1 MGSQRSARPGRTALL
16 VAGLLVALWQRCAA
30 SCPEK
35 DLEDREEEAN
45 IVLTGTVDEII
56 NMDPVH
62 NTYSCK
68 VRVWRY
74 LKGKSNVNREIL
86 LDGGNKVM
94 IGGFGNPG
102 ICDNQVATGDT
113 RIFFLNPSPQ
123 SMGPEHKNELMLNS
137 SLMRIT
143 LRNLEDVEH
152 CVEDKPPHF
161 TPVQPPDGCRGM
173 LCGFGAV
180 CERDPTDPAKAECV
194 CKRVDCPSLVAPVCG
209 SDSSTYSNECELE
222 KAQCN
227 TQRRIK
233 VLRKGPCSLKDPC
246 SEVTCSYG
254 STCVQSSD
262 GLSAK
267 CMCPL
272 GCEGK
277 AEKTVCGS
285 DGKDYRNECEL
296 HQHACKNQKNIRVQY
311 QGPCD
316 PCKDNENSL
325 SQMCRVEAITRQP
338 LRFGLPESCTSD
350 DEPLCASDG
359 QTYNSECAM
368 RSTGLQKGIKLR
380 KIHAGRCRRL
390 DDCQEECLFNAVCLV
405 EQLSSRCSCDPIEC
419 DGTYKPVCGRD
430 GHTYINDCN
439 RRRAECMNKVL
450 IPIKHPGP
458 CDLSIP
464 SPCLDKVCDHGA
476 VCVVKNNEP
485 VCECPEACPQTSD
498 PVCGSDGH
506 SYGSPCEM
514 RAMGCALQ
522 RAIHIQHKGPCDETC
537 ANCSFGAICD
547 AQSGQCVCASE
558 CVESHQPVC
567 GSDGTTYNS
576 ECELHVRACKEQMDL
591 RVVSQGECKTCGST
605 VCAWGARCV
614 QNKCECPQC
623 SGEPLSTVCGSD
635 GTTYNNECELR
646 TSSCMQKRRID
657 VARLGSCDEDC
668 GSGGSGSGVEG
679 CEQDRCRMFG
689 GSWDEDAEDDR
700 CVCDF
705 TCQSVPNNPVCGSD
719 GKNYSN
725 ECELKKA
732 RCEKQEHLLIQN
744 QGHCAAISATSLPE
758 PTALQHCSLS
768 VYGCCHDNA
777 TAALGVGLAG
787 CPSTCQ
793 CNVYGSYKGTCDP
806 VTAQCSCKPGV
817 GGQKCDRCE
826 PGFWNFRGIVT
837 ENMSGCTP
845 CNCDATGSVRDDCEQ
860 MSGLC
865 SCKTGVK
872 GMKCNVCPDGSKMG
886 MNGCDKG
893 PDAPTS
899 CEELVCSYGATC
911 IEVNDQAHCECP
923 SPDCDEK
930 NKTKVCGSDGVTYA
944 DQCQLRTIACRQD
957 KDITV
962 QHFGQCTETITEP
975 ADRPTPNPL
984 ATTPSPTAAATI
996 TTTATFSHNR
1006 VEALPPPRTAE
1017 VETDERPPATTPYST
1032 PTQKQAN
1039 HRHSI
1044 HIQPQPQSTAAA
1056 AAAATTSS
1064 PRSSKIPP
1072 PLRDPSAALNSFE
1085 GSGSGDPS
1093 GDYQTE
1099 EEEELEEE
1107 VGSGIPPEASG
1118 AEEPVGPTVAS
1129 TTLPTAE
1136 DRSSCDNKEFGC
1148 CPDGKTPA
1156 STPEGA
1162 NCPSTMRFNGFL
1174 HLDQVEGQEIFYTP
1188 EMEDPKSELFGETAR
1203 SIESALNEL
1212 FRKSEVHKDFM
1223 SVRVRNLAPSNSI
1236 LAFVE
1241 AHFKP
1246 DTRYT
1251 VEDIEGALL
1260 KQLKASTDTGIAVK
1274 KPEDENI
1281 RITNY
1286 GLSSV
1291 PFFTTTTTT
1300 TTASVT
1306 TASVTTAAPTTT
1318 TTTTTRLPTTSPY
1331 VTRRPPGTT
1340 RRPYNGR
1347 RTTTTSAPVTT
1358 QPPTTTAAV
1367 TTTTPLP
1374 ATTVAHARA
1383 RLHPK
1388 VQKPCSSHPCLHG
1401 GTCEDDGNDFSCK
1414 CPAGRGGSVCEK
1426 VIKYFIP
1433 SFGGQSYLAFQTM
1446 SAYHTVRI
1454 AMEFRASEM
1463 TGILLYNGQEGKK
1476 DFISLALVNG
1486 RVELRF
1492 NTGSGTGTLVS
1503 KVQINRGR
1511 WHQLVV
1517 TRNRRNAM
1525 LSVDNEPHI
1534 EGESPRG
1541 TDGLNLDTHL
1551 FIGGVTEDMKA
1562 DVRERTAVATG
1573 LVGCIRMLDVNN
1585 RVLNLQESGG
1595 DSLYGSGV
1603 GECGNNPCQPNPCKN
1618 GAACQVK
1625 EAEMFHCKCSKG
1637 FWGPTCADVHDPCEP
1652 NRCHPSSQC
1661 QALPEGGY
1669 KCECPTGREGRH
1681 CEKVAERRGAYMP
1694 LFNGDS
1700 YVELKGLYLYGH
1712 DLRQKLSMT
1721 VVLMANDSNGLIFYN
1736 GQKSDGKG
1744 DFISLSL
1751 NNGILEFRY
1760 DLGKGPATIRSK
1772 EPIQLNVWNTINLE
1786 RSHRKGEIRVN
1797 NRDAVKGEAPKSR
1810 KNQHV
1815 DLNLKESLFVGG
1827 APDYSRLARAAALT
1841 EGFKGTIQKII
1852 LMGTPV
1858 LREENAMRSS
1868 NVAMFQ
1874 DHPCSQEPCHN
1885 GGRCNPQLDTYEC
1898 VCLSGFSGG
1907 HCQNTIYEK
1916 SAGDTEAIAFDG
1928 RTFIEYHN
1936 AVTKSQLTNEIPD
1949 PESLENP
1956 SDQSEKAL
1964 LVNKFELSIRTEAT
1978 QGLVLWSGKGVERSD
1993 YIALAIVDGHVQM
2006 TYDLGSKPV
2015 VLRSSVRVNTN
2026 RWIRIKASRA
2036 LRDGSLQVGN
2046 EAAVTGSSPLAAT
2059 QLDTDGALWLGGLE
2073 ELAVTRRLPKAY
2085 STGFVGCI
2093 KDVVVDGVELHLVE
2107 DALNSPTILQ
2117 CSAAK

>member
-1 MGSQRSARPGRTALL
+1 MGSVRTLPAGRTALL
-16 VAGLLVALWQRCAA
+16 LAGLLVVLWQSCGAG
-30 SCPEK
+30 CPERE
-35 DLEDREEEAN
+35 LEDREEEAN
-45 IVLTGTVDEII
+45 VVLTGTVDEII

-74 LKGKSNVNREIL
+74 LKGKTSINREIL

-113 RIFFLNPSPQ
+113 RIFFLNPASK

-161 TPVQPPDGCRGM
+161 TPAQPLDGCRGM

-180 CERDPTDPAKAECV
+180 CERDPTDPTKAECV
-194 CKRVDCPSLVAPVCG
+194 CKRVECPSLVAPVCG

-233 VLRKGPCSLKDPC
+233 VLRKGPCSLRDPC
-246 SEVTCSYG
+246 SDVTCSYG

-277 AEKTVCGS
+277 PEQTVCGS

-311 QGPCD
+311 QSLCD
-316 PCKDNENSL
+316 PCKDNENSVNN
-325 SQMCRVEAITRQP
+325 MCRVEDITRQTLLFSP
-338 LRFGLPESCTSD
+338 PESCPLD
-350 DEPLCASDG
+350 NEPLCASDG
-359 QTYNSECAM
+359 QTYSNECVM
-368 RSTGLQKGIKLR
+368 RSSGLQKGIKLK

-390 DDCQEECLFNAVCLV
+390 DACKEECLFNAVCLV
-405 EQLSSRCSCDPIEC
+405 DQLNTRCSCDPIEC
-419 DGTYKPVCGRD
+419 DGTYKPLCGKD
-430 GHTYINDCN
+430 GRTYTNDCV
-439 RRRAECMNKVL
+439 RRKAECVSRTL

-458 CDLSIP
+458 CDLNEP
-464 SPCLDKVCDHGA
+464 SPCLDKECEHGA

-498 PVCGSDGH
+498 PVCGSDGQ

-522 RAIHIQHKGPCDETC
+522 RAIHIQHKGPCDEAC

-547 AQSGQCVCASE
+547 AQSGQCLCPSE
-558 CVESHQPVC
+558 CVNSHQPVC
-567 GSDGTTYNS
+567 GSDGVTYQS
-576 ECELHVRACKEQMDL
+576 ECDLHVKACNEQMDI

-623 SGEPLSTVCGSD
+623 IGEALSVVCGSD

-646 TSSCMQKRRID
+646 LSSCMQKKRID
-657 VARLGSCDEDC
+657 AAKPGSCDEDC
-668 GSGGSGSGVEG
+668 GSGGSGSGAES
-679 CEQDRCRMFG
+679 CEQDRCRTFG

-705 TCQSVPNNPVCGSD
+705 ICQSVPNNQVCGSD
-719 GKNYSN
+719 GKTYSN

-744 QGHCAAISATSLPE
+744 QGPCTAISAKSLPE
-758 PTALQHCSLS
+758 PTELQHCSES
-768 VYGCCHDNA
+768 VYGCCLDNL
-777 TAALGVGLAG
+777 TTALGVGLAG

-793 CNVYGSYKGTCDP
+793 CNSYGSYKGTCDP
-806 VTAQCSCKPGV
+806 TSGQCSCKPGV

-893 PDAPTS
+893 PEAPTS
-899 CEELVCSYGATC
+899 CEELVCNYGASC
-911 IEVNDQAHCECP
+911 IEVNGQAHCECP
-923 SPDCDEK
+923 SPDCEEK

-962 QHFGQCTETITEP
+962 QHFGQCTETISEP
-975 ADRPTPNPL
+975 ADRPTPNPF
-984 ATTPSPTAAATI
+984 ATTVAATI
-996 TTTATFSHNR
+996 TTPAPFLPKM
-1006 VEALPPPRTAE
+1006 VWAIPPPRTE
-1017 VETDERPPATTPYST
+1017 ETEATEQPPAST
-1032 PTQKQAN
+1032 PLSAITHNSARAN
-1039 HRHSI
+1039 HQHPIHSK
-1044 HIQPQPQSTAAA
+1044 PPQSTAAS
-1056 AAAATTSS
+1056 TTSS
-1064 PRSSKIPP
+1064 HRSSPAP
-1072 PLRDPSAALNSFE
+1072 PSAATSFE
-1085 GSGSGDPS
+1085 GSGSGEPS
-1093 GDYQTE
+1093 GDDQTE
-1099 EEEELEEE
+1099 EEDEPEEE
-1107 VGSGIPPEASG
+1107 TGSGVPTEASG

-1129 TTLPTAE
+1129 TTVPTVE
-1136 DRSSCDNKEFGC
+1136 DRSTCDNTEYGC
-1148 CPDGKTPA
+1148 CPDGKTPS

-1162 NCPSTMRFNGFL
+1162 NCPSTMKFSGFL

-1212 FRKSEVHKDFM
+1212 FRKSEVRKDFM
-1223 SVRVRNLAPSNSI
+1223 SVRVRTLAPSNSI

-1246 DTRYT
+1246 DTKNT

-1260 KQLKASTDTGIAVK
+1260 KQLKASKDTSIAVK

-1281 RITNY
+1281 RFTNY
-1286 GLSSV
+1286 GLS
-1291 PFFTTTTTT
+1291 PIFTTTTTT

-1306 TASVTTAAPTTT
+1306 TAAATTDAPTTT
-1318 TTTTTRLPTTSPY
+1318 TTTTRPPPTTAY
-1331 VTRRPPGTT
+1331 FT
-1340 RRPYNGR
+1340 RRPYNSR
-1347 RTTTTSAPVTT
+1347 RITTTAVPVTT
-1358 QPPTTTAAV
+1358 TRPINTKTEAVRTTPPPPATTTAHIRGR
-1367 TTTTPLP
+1367 P
-1374 ATTVAHARA
+1374 HHRG
-1383 RLHPK
+1383 
-1388 VQKPCSSHPCLHG
+1388 QKPCSSHPCLHG
-1401 GTCEDDGNDFSCK
+1401 GTCEDEGSDFSCK

-1426 VIKYFIP
+1426 VIHYFIP

-1476 DFISLALVNG
+1476 DFISLSLVNG
-1486 RVELRF
+1486 KVELKF
-1492 NTGSGTGTLVS
+1492 NTGSGTGTVVS
-1503 KVQINRGR
+1503 KVEITPGR

-1525 LSVDNEPHI
+1525 LSVDNEQHI

-1551 FIGGVTEDMKA
+1551 FIGGVLEEMRT
-1562 DVRERTAVATG
+1562 DVRERTGVSTG
-1573 LVGCIRMLDVNN
+1573 LVGCIRLLDVNN
-1585 RVLNLQESGG
+1585 RMLNLQESGG

-1618 GAACQVK
+1618 SAACQVK

-1669 KCECPTGREGRH
+1669 KCECPMGREGKH

-1694 LFNGDS
+1694 LFDGDS
-1700 YVELKGLYLYGH
+1700 YLELKGLHLYGH

-1721 VVLMANDSNGLIFYN
+1721 VILMANDSNGLIFYN

-1786 RSHRKGEIRVN
+1786 RSNRKGEIMVN
-1797 NRDAVKGEAPKSR
+1797 KKDPVRGEAP
-1810 KNQHV
+1810 NLHV

-1827 APDYSRLARAAALT
+1827 APDYSRLARSAALT

-1852 LMGTPV
+1852 LMGTPI
-1858 LREENAMRSS
+1858 LREENAQRSS
-1868 NVAMFQ
+1868 NIAMFTV
-1874 DHPCSQEPCHN
+1874 HPCAQEPCHN

-1898 VCLSGFSGG
+1898 VCLSGFSGV

-1936 AVTKSQLTNEIPD
+1936 AVTK
-1949 PESLENP
+1949 
-1956 SDQSEKAL
+1956 SEKAL

-2015 VLRSSVRVNTN
+2015 VLRSSVRVDTN

-2085 STGFVGCI
+2085 STGYVGCI

-2107 DALNSPTILQ
+2107 DALNSPKILQ

>member
-1 MGSQRSARPGRTALL
+1 
-16 VAGLLVALWQRCAA
+16 
-30 SCPEK
+30 
-35 DLEDREEEAN
+35 
-45 IVLTGTVDEII
+45 
-56 NMDPVH
+56 
-62 NTYSCK
+62 
-68 VRVWRY
+68 
-74 LKGKSNVNREIL
+74 
-86 LDGGNKVM
+86 
-94 IGGFGNPG
+94 
-102 ICDNQVATGDT
+102 
-113 RIFFLNPSPQ
+113 
-123 SMGPEHKNELMLNS
+123 MGPEHKNELMLNS

-152 CVEDKPPHF
+152 CVEAHKYIIADKPPHF
-161 TPVQPPDGCRGM
+161 TPAQTPDGCRGM

-194 CKRVDCPSLVAPVCG
+194 CKRVECPSLVAPVCG

-222 KAQCN
+222 KAQCHA
-227 TQRRIK
+227 QRRIK

-246 SEVTCSYG
+246 ADVACSYG

-277 AEKTVCGS
+277 PKQTVCGS
-285 DGKDYRNECEL
+285 DGKDYPNECEL

-311 QGPCD
+311 PGPCD
-316 PCKDNENSL
+316 PCKDSENSVNT
-325 SQMCRVEAITRQP
+325 MCRVEALTRQP
-338 LRFGLPESCTSD
+338 LMFGLPESCPPAN
-350 DEPLCASDG
+350 EPLCASDG
-359 QTYNSECAM
+359 RTYSSECAM
-368 RSTGLQKGIKLR
+368 TSSGMQKGVKLR
-380 KIHAGRCRRL
+380 KIYAGRCGRL
-390 DDCQEECLFNAVCLV
+390 EDCKEECLFNAVCLV
-405 EQLSSRCSCDPIEC
+405 EQLNARCSCDPIAC
-419 DGTYKPVCGRD
+419 DDTYRPVCGKD
-430 GHTYINDCN
+430 GHTYINDCV
-439 RRRAECMNKVL
+439 RRQAECVSRTL
-450 IPIKHPGP
+450 IPIKHQGP
-458 CDLSIP
+458 CDLNVP
-464 SPCLDKVCDHGA
+464 SPCLDKECDHGA

-522 RAIHIQHKGPCDETC
+522 RAIQIQHKGPCDEAC

-547 AQSGQCVCASE
+547 AQSGMCVCPSE
-558 CVESHQPVC
+558 CVNSHQPVC
-567 GSDGTTYNS
+567 GSDGITYQS
-576 ECELHVRACKEQMDL
+576 ECDLHVQACNEQTDI
-591 RVVSQGECKTCGST
+591 RVVSQGECKTCGNT

-614 QNKCECPQC
+614 QNKCECPLC
-623 SGEPLSTVCGSD
+623 PGEAFSAVCGSD
-635 GTTYNNECELR
+635 GTTYNSECELR
-646 TSSCMQKRRID
+646 LSSCMQKRRID
-657 VARLGSCDEDC
+657 VAKPGSCDEDC
-668 GSGGSGSGVEG
+668 GSGGSGSGLES
-679 CEQDRCRMFG
+679 CEQDRCRTFG

-705 TCQSVPNNPVCGSD
+705 SCRTVPPNLVCASD
-719 GKNYSN
+719 GKTYDN

-732 RCEKQEHLLIQN
+732 RCEKQEHVLILN
-744 QGHCAAISATSLPE
+744 QGPCAVIAHASLPE
-758 PTALQHCSLS
+758 LTEPQHCSLS
-768 VYGCCHDNA
+768 IYGCCLDNS
-777 TAALGVGLAG
+777 TTALGVGLAG

-793 CNVYGSYKGTCDP
+793 CNVHGSYKETCDP
-806 VTAQCSCKPGV
+806 ASGQCSCKPGV

-845 CNCDATGSVRDDCEQ
+845 CTCDATGSVRDDCEQ

-886 MNGCDKG
+886 MNGCDQG
-893 PDAPTS
+893 PEAPTS
-899 CEELVCSYGATC
+899 CEELICNFGSSC
-911 IEVNDQAHCECP
+911 IELNGQAHCECP

-930 NKTKVCGSDGVTYA
+930 DKTKVCGSDGVTYA

-962 QHFGQCTETITEP
+962 QHFGQCT
-975 ADRPTPNPL
+975 
-984 ATTPSPTAAATI
+984 
-996 TTTATFSHNR
+996 
-1006 VEALPPPRTAE
+1006 
-1017 VETDERPPATTPYST
+1017 
-1032 PTQKQAN
+1032 
-1039 HRHSI
+1039 
-1044 HIQPQPQSTAAA
+1044 
-1056 AAAATTSS
+1056 
-1064 PRSSKIPP
+1064 
-1072 PLRDPSAALNSFE
+1072 
-1085 GSGSGDPS
+1085 
-1093 GDYQTE
+1093 
-1099 EEEELEEE
+1099 
-1107 VGSGIPPEASG
+1107 
-1118 AEEPVGPTVAS
+1118 GPTVAS
-1129 TTLPTAE
+1129 TTVPTAE
-1136 DRSSCDNKEFGC
+1136 ERSSCDNTEYGC
-1148 CPDGKTPA
+1148 CPDGKTPS

-1162 NCPSTMRFNGFL
+1162 NCPSTMRFSGIL

-1212 FRKSEVHKDFM
+1212 FRKSEVRKDFM

-1246 DTRYT
+1246 DTKNT
-1251 VEDIEGALL
+1251 VEDIEGALR
-1260 KQLKASTDTGIAVK
+1260 KQLKASKDTSIAVK

-1281 RITNY
+1281 RFTNY

-1306 TASVTTAAPTTT
+1306 TAAPTTAAPTTT
-1318 TTTTTRLPTTSPY
+1318 TTTKPPPTTAY
-1331 VTRRPPGTT
+1331 FTRRPHSS
-1340 RRPYNGR
+1340 R

-1358 QPPTTTAAV
+1358 QRTTAAKTEAVTMTTPHPPTTISHIRGRTHHK
-1367 TTTTPLP
+1367 P
-1374 ATTVAHARA
+1374 
-1383 RLHPK
+1383 
-1388 VQKPCSSHPCLHG
+1388 QKPCSSHPCLHG
-1401 GTCEDDGNDFSCK
+1401 GTCEDEGNDFSCK
-1414 CPAGRGGSVCEK
+1414 CPAGRGGAVCEK
-1426 VIKYFIP
+1426 VIHYFIP

-1446 SAYHTVRI
+1446 TAYHTVRI

-1463 TGILLYNGQEGKK
+1463 TAILLYNGQEGKK

-1486 RVELRF
+1486 KVELKF

-1503 KVQINRGR
+1503 KVEITQGR

-1525 LSVDNEPHI
+1525 LSVDNEEHI

-1551 FIGGVTEDMKA
+1551 MIGGVTEEMKA
-1562 DVRERTAVATG
+1562 DVRERTGVSAG
-1573 LVGCIRMLDVNN
+1573 LVGCIRLLDVNN
-1585 RVLNLQESGG
+1585 RVLNLQERDG

-1603 GECGNNPCQPNPCKN
+1603 GECGNDPCQPNPCKN

-1669 KCECPTGREGRH
+1669 KCECPMGREGKH
-1681 CEKVAERRGAYMP
+1681 CEKVAERRGAYLP
-1694 LFNGDS
+1694 LFDGDS
-1700 YVELKGLYLYGH
+1700 YLELKGLHLYGH

-1721 VVLMANDSNGLIFYN
+1721 VILMANDSNGLIFYN

-1751 NNGILEFRY
+1751 NEGILEFRY

-1772 EPIQLNVWNTINLE
+1772 DPIQLNVWNTINLE
-1786 RSHRKGEIRVN
+1786 RSNRKGEIMVN
-1797 NRDAVKGEAPKSR
+1797 KKDPVRGEAP
-1810 KNQHV
+1810 NLHV

-1827 APDYSRLARAAALT
+1827 APDYSRLARSAALT

-1852 LMGTPV
+1852 LMGTPI
-1858 LREENAMRSS
+1858 LREENAQRSS

-1874 DHPCSQEPCHN
+1874 EHPCSQEPCHN

-1907 HCQNTIYEK
+1907 RCQNTIYEK

-1936 AVTKSQLTNEIPD
+1936 AVTK
-1949 PESLENP
+1949 
-1956 SDQSEKAL
+1956 SEKAL

-1993 YIALAIVDGHVQM
+1993 YIALAIVDGRVQM

-2085 STGFVGCI
+2085 STGFIGCI
-2093 KDVVVDGVELHLVE
+2093 KDVMVDGLDLHLVE
-2107 DALNSPTILQ
+2107 DALNSPQILQ

>member
-1 MGSQRSARPGRTALL
+1 RAAPRPPPTSPSLHLWGSAIQIACKSRN
-16 VAGLLVALWQRCAA
+16 
-30 SCPEK
+30 
-35 DLEDREEEAN
+35 LEDREEEAN

-74 LKGKSNVNREIL
+74 LKGKTNVNREIL
-86 LDGGNKVM
+86 LDGGNKLM

-113 RIFFLNPSPQ
+113 RIFFLNPAPEA
-123 SMGPEHKNELMLNS
+123 MGPEHKNELMLNS

-152 CVEDKPPHF
+152 CVEGK
-161 TPVQPPDGCRGM
+161 QPGCRGM

-180 CERDPTDPAKAECV
+180 CERDQTDPAKAVCV

-227 TQRRIK
+227 SQRRIK

-246 SEVTCSYG
+246 TDVACSYG

-277 AEKTVCGS
+277 REQTVCGS

-296 HQHACKNQKNIRVQY
+296 HQHACKNQRNIRVQY
-311 QGPCD
+311 QGHCD

-325 SQMCRVEAITRQP
+325 NTLCRVEALTRQP
-338 LRFGLPESCTSD
+338 HIFSRPESCPPGN
-350 DEPLCASDG
+350 EPLCASDG
-359 QTYNSECAM
+359 QTYTSKCAM
-368 RSTGLQKGIKLR
+368 EATGAQKGIKLS
-380 KIHAGRCRRL
+380 KIYAGRCRRL
-390 DDCQEECLFNAVCLV
+390 EDCQEECLFNAVCLV
-405 EQLSSRCSCDPIEC
+405 EQLSARCSCDPIEC
-419 DGTYKPVCGRD
+419 DGTYKPVCGKD
-430 GHTYINDCN
+430 AHTYTNDCI
-439 RRRAECMNKVL
+439 RRKAECLSKTL
-450 IPIKHPGP
+450 ISIKHQGP
-458 CDLSIP
+458 CDLNIP
-464 SPCLDKVCDHGA
+464 SPCLDKVCEHGA

-522 RAIHIQHKGPCDETC
+522 KAIHIQHKGPCDESC

-558 CVESHQPVC
+558 CVESNQPVC
-567 GSDGTTYNS
+567 GSDGSTYNS
-576 ECELHVRACKEQMDL
+576 ECELHVRACKQQMDL

-623 SGEPLSTVCGSD
+623 SGEAFSPVCGSD

-646 TSSCMQKRRID
+646 TSTCMQKRRID
-657 VARLGSCDEDC
+657 VAKPGSCDEDC
-668 GSGGSGSGVEG
+668 GSGGSGSGVES

-705 TCQSVPNNPVCGSD
+705 SCQSVPHNLVCGSD

-725 ECELKKA
+725 ECQLKKA

-744 QGHCAAISATSLPE
+744 QGPCAGRYITPLRLPA
-758 PTALQHCSLS
+758 PQHCSLS
-768 VYGCCHDNA
+768 VYGCCHDNV

-806 VTAQCSCKPGV
+806 ASGQCSCKPGV

-886 MNGCDKG
+886 MNGC
-893 PDAPTS
+893 PEAPTS
-899 CEELVCSYGATC
+899 CEELVCNFGATC

-962 QHFGQCTETITEP
+962 QHFGQCTGEPRRSLHASRVTEETE
-975 ADRPTPNPL
+975 
-984 ATTPSPTAAATI
+984 TT
-996 TTTATFSHNR
+996 
-1006 VEALPPPRTAE
+1006 
-1017 VETDERPPATTPYST
+1017 ERPPATTPFST
-1032 PTQKQAN
+1032 LIHNKAN
-1039 HRHSI
+1039 SRLSI
-1044 HIQPQPQSTAAA
+1044 HTQPQPPKSTAAA
-1056 AAAATTSS
+1056 ATTTSS
-1064 PRSSKIPP
+1064 SHSGPA
-1072 PLRDPSAALNSFE
+1072 PSAAASSFD
-1085 GSGSGDPS
+1085 GSGSGEPS
-1093 GDYQTE
+1093 GDDQTE
-1099 EEEELEEE
+1099 EEEEQEEE
-1107 VGSGIPPEASG
+1107 AGSGIPTEASG
-1118 AEEPVGPTVAS
+1118 AEEPVVIEEGLSYCLSVSHLLSSPPL
-1129 TTLPTAE
+1129 LPA
-1136 DRSSCDNKEFGC
+1136 
-1148 CPDGKTPA
+1148 
-1156 STPEGA
+1156 
-1162 NCPSTMRFNGFL
+1162 TMRFSGFL

-1260 KQLKASTDTGIAVK
+1260 KQLKASKETSIAVK

-1281 RITNY
+1281 RFTNY
-1286 GLSSV
+1286 GNTVWTCVRSV
-1291 PFFTTTTTT
+1291 RT
-1300 TTASVT
+1300 TTA
-1306 TASVTTAAPTTT
+1306 
-1318 TTTTTRLPTTSPY
+1318 
-1331 VTRRPPGTT
+1331 
-1340 RRPYNGR
+1340 
-1347 RTTTTSAPVTT
+1347 SAPVTT
-1358 QPPTTTAAV
+1358 PRPTTTTVAV
-1367 TTTTPLP
+1367 TTTALPP
-1374 ATTVAHARA
+1374 ATTIAHVRGK
-1383 RLHPK
+1383 LHHK
-1388 VQKPCSSHPCLHG
+1388 SQKPCGSHPCLHG
-1401 GTCEDDGNDFSCK
+1401 GTCEDDGSDFSCK

-1426 VIKYFIP
+1426 GEP
-1433 SFGGQSYLAFQTM
+1433 SGCQSYLAFPTM

-1486 RVELRF
+1486 KVELRF
-1492 NTGSGTGTLVS
+1492 NTGSGTGTVVS
-1503 KVQINRGR
+1503 KVQINQGR

-1541 TDGLNLDTHL
+1541 TDGLNLDTNL
-1551 FIGGVTEDMKA
+1551 FIGGVLEEMN
-1562 DVRERTAVATG
+1562 VRERTAVATG
-1573 LVGCIRMLDVNN
+1573 LVGCIRLLDVNN
-1585 RVLNLQESGG
+1585 RVLNLQESEG

-1603 GECGNNPCQPNPCKN
+1603 GECGNNPCQPNPCNN

-1661 QALPEGGY
+1661 QVLPEGGY
-1669 KCECPTGREGRH
+1669 KCECPMGREGRH
-1681 CEKVAERRGAYMP
+1681 CEKGAYMP

-1700 YVELKGLYLYGH
+1700 YLELKGLHLYGH
-1712 DLRQKLSMT
+1712 DLRQKVSMT
-1721 VVLMANDSNGLIFYN
+1721 VILMANDSNGLIFYN

-1760 DLGKGPATIRSK
+1760 DLGKGPATIRSN
-1772 EPIQLNVWNTINLE
+1772 EAIQLNVWNTINLE
-1786 RSHRKGEIRVN
+1786 RSNRKGEIMVN
-1797 NRDAVKGEAPKSR
+1797 KKDPVRGEAPVRKSN
-1810 KNQHV
+1810 KLLLIV
-1815 DLNLKESLFVGG
+1815 ILDLNLKESLFVGG
-1827 APDYSRLARAAALT
+1827 APDYSRLARVAALT
-1841 EGFKGTIQKII
+1841 DGFKGTIQKVNII
-1852 LMGTPV
+1852 LMGTTI
-1858 LREENAMRSS
+1858 LREENALRSS
-1868 NVAMFQ
+1868 NIAMFQ
-1874 DHPCSQEPCHN
+1874 GHPCSQEPCHN
-1885 GGRCNPQLDTYEC
+1885 SGRCNPMLDNYEC
-1898 VCLSGFSGG
+1898 ACLSGFSGG
-1907 HCQNTIYEK
+1907 RCQNTIYEK
-1916 SAGDTEAIAFDG
+1916 SAGETEAIAFDG

-1936 AVTKSQLTNEIPD
+1936 AVTK
-1949 PESLENP
+1949 
-1956 SDQSEKAL
+1956 SEKAL

-2073 ELAVTRRLPKAY
+2073 ELSVARRLPKAY

-2107 DALNSPTILQ
+2107 DALNSPRILH

>member
-1 MGSQRSARPGRTALL
+1 
-16 VAGLLVALWQRCAA
+16 
-30 SCPEK
+30 
-35 DLEDREEEAN
+35 
-45 IVLTGTVDEII
+45 
-56 NMDPVH
+56 
-62 NTYSCK
+62 
-68 VRVWRY
+68 
-74 LKGKSNVNREIL
+74 
-86 LDGGNKVM
+86 
-94 IGGFGNPG
+94 
-102 ICDNQVATGDT
+102 
-113 RIFFLNPSPQ
+113 
-123 SMGPEHKNELMLNS
+123 
-137 SLMRIT
+137 
-143 LRNLEDVEH
+143 
-152 CVEDKPPHF
+152 
-161 TPVQPPDGCRGM
+161 
-173 LCGFGAV
+173 
-180 CERDPTDPAKAECV
+180 
-194 CKRVDCPSLVAPVCG
+194 
-209 SDSSTYSNECELE
+209 
-222 KAQCN
+222 
-227 TQRRIK
+227 
-233 VLRKGPCSLKDPC
+233 
-246 SEVTCSYG
+246 
-254 STCVQSSD
+254 
-262 GLSAK
+262 
-267 CMCPL
+267 
-272 GCEGK
+272 
-277 AEKTVCGS
+277 
-285 DGKDYRNECEL
+285 
-296 HQHACKNQKNIRVQY
+296 
-311 QGPCD
+311 
-316 PCKDNENSL
+316 
-325 SQMCRVEAITRQP
+325 MCRVEALTRQP
-338 LRFGLPESCTSD
+338 LIFGLPESCPPGN
-350 DEPLCASDG
+350 EPVCASDG
-359 QTYNSECAM
+359 QTYTSECAM
-368 RSTGLQKGIKLR
+368 KSTGLQKGVKLK

-390 DDCQEECLFNAVCLV
+390 EDCQEECLFNAVCLV
-405 EQLSSRCSCDPIEC
+405 EHLSAHCSCEPIEC
-419 DGTYKPVCGRD
+419 DGIYKPVCGKD
-430 GHTYINDCN
+430 GHTYTNDCT
-439 RRRAECMNKVL
+439 RRKAECVSRTL
-450 IPIKHPGP
+450 IPIKHQGP
-458 CDLSIP
+458 CDLNEP
-464 SPCLDKVCDHGA
+464 SPCLEKECEHGA

-485 VCECPEACPQTSD
+485 VCECPEACPQTAD

-522 RAIHIQHKGPCDETC
+522 RVIQIQHKGPCDEAC

-547 AQSGQCVCASE
+547 AQSGQCLCPSE
-558 CVESHQPVC
+558 CVNSHQPVC
-567 GSDGTTYNS
+567 GSDGVTYQS
-576 ECELHVRACKEQMDL
+576 ECDLHVQACKDQTDI

-623 SGEPLSTVCGSD
+623 TGEAFSVVCGSD

-646 TSSCMQKRRID
+646 LSSCMQKKRID
-657 VARLGSCDEDC
+657 VTKPGSCDEDC
-668 GSGGSGSGVEG
+668 GSGGSGSGVES
-679 CEQDRCRMFG
+679 CEQDRCRTFG

-700 CVCDF
+700 CMCDF
-705 TCQSVPNNPVCGSD
+705 SCQSVPHNPVCGSD
-719 GKNYSN
+719 GKTYDN

-744 QGHCAAISATSLPE
+744 QGPCAAISSTSLPE
-758 PTALQHCSLS
+758 LTEPQHCSQS
-768 VYGCCHDNA
+768 VYGCCLDNV

-793 CNVYGSYKGTCDP
+793 CNIYGSYKGSCDP
-806 VTAQCSCKPGV
+806 ASGQCSCKPGV

-893 PDAPTS
+893 PEAPTS
-899 CEELVCSYGATC
+899 CEELECNFGASC
-911 IEVNDQAHCECP
+911 IEVNGQAHCECP

-962 QHFGQCTETITEP
+962 QHFGQCTETISET
-975 ADRPTPNPL
+975 ADRPTPTPL
-984 ATTPSPTAAATI
+984 ATTAAATI
-996 TTTATFSHNR
+996 TTPAPFYPNQ
-1006 VEALPPPRTAE
+1006 VWGIPPPRTAE
-1017 VETDERPPATTPYST
+1017 IEATEQPPATTPLSAIT
-1032 PTQKQAN
+1032 HNRARAN
-1039 HRHSI
+1039 PLQPI
-1044 HIQPQPQSTAAA
+1044 HIKPPKST
-1056 AAAATTSS
+1056 AAATTSS
-1064 PRSSKIPP
+1064 HRSSPAP
-1072 PLRDPSAALNSFE
+1072 SSAATSFE
-1085 GSGSGDPS
+1085 GSGSGEPS
-1093 GDYQTE
+1093 GDDQTE
-1099 EEEELEEE
+1099 EEEEPEEE
-1107 VGSGIPPEASG
+1107 AGSGVPTEASG

-1129 TTLPTAE
+1129 TTVPTAE
-1136 DRSSCDNKEFGC
+1136 DRSSCDNTEYGC

-1162 NCPSTMRFNGFL
+1162 NCPSTMKFRGFL

-1212 FRKSEVHKDFM
+1212 FRKSEVRKDFM

-1246 DTRYT
+1246 DTKYS
-1251 VEDIEGALL
+1251 VEDIKGALL
-1260 KQLKASTDTGIAVK
+1260 KQLKASKDTSIAVK
-1274 KPEDENI
+1274 KPEEENI
-1281 RITNY
+1281 RFSNNV
-1286 GLSSV
+1286 LSSV
-1291 PFFTTTTTT
+1291 PFFTTTSTT
-1300 TTASVT
+1300 T
-1306 TASVTTAAPTTT
+1306 TASVTTAAPTTPAPVT
-1318 TTTTTRLPTTSPY
+1318 TTKPPSTTAY
-1331 VTRRPPGTT
+1331 FT
-1340 RRPYNGR
+1340 RRPYR

-1358 QPPTTTAAV
+1358 RPVPAKTEAVTTTALPPTTTV
-1367 TTTTPLP
+1367 S
-1374 ATTVAHARA
+1374 HISG
-1383 RLHPK
+1383 RLHHK
-1388 VQKPCSSHPCLHG
+1388 GQMPCSSHPCLHG
-1401 GTCEDDGNDFSCK
+1401 GTCEDDGIDFTCK
-1414 CPAGRGGSVCEK
+1414 CPAGRGGAVCEK
-1426 VIKYFIP
+1426 VIHYFIP

-1486 RVELRF
+1486 KVELKF

-1503 KVQINRGR
+1503 KVEITQGR

-1551 FIGGVTEDMKA
+1551 MIGGVPEEMKN
-1562 DVRERTAVATG
+1562 DVRERTGVSAG
-1573 LVGCIRMLDVNN
+1573 LVGCIRLLDVNN
-1585 RVLNLQESGG
+1585 RVLNLQERGG
-1595 DSLYGSGV
+1595 DSLYGSSV

-1669 KCECPTGREGRH
+1669 KCECPMGREGKH

-1694 LFNGDS
+1694 LFDGDS
-1700 YVELKGLYLYGH
+1700 YLELKGLHLYGH

-1721 VVLMANDSNGLIFYN
+1721 VILMANNSNGLIFYN

-1751 NNGILEFRY
+1751 NEGILEFRY

-1786 RSHRKGEIRVN
+1786 RSNRKGEIMVN
-1797 NRDAVKGEAPKSR
+1797 KKDPVRGEAPKSR
-1810 KNQHV
+1810 KNLHV

-1827 APDYSRLARAAALT
+1827 APDYSRLARSAALT

-1852 LMGTPV
+1852 LMGTPI
-1858 LREENAMRSS
+1858 LREDNALRSS
-1868 NVAMFQ
+1868 NVGMFQ
-1874 DHPCSQEPCHN
+1874 EHPCSQEPCHN

-1936 AVTKSQLTNEIPD
+1936 AVTKS
-1949 PESLENP
+1949 
-1956 SDQSEKAL
+1956 EKAL

-1978 QGLVLWSGKGVERSD
+1978 QGLILWSGKGVERSD
-1993 YIALAIVDGHVQM
+1993 YIALAIVDGRVQM

-2107 DALNSPTILQ
+2107 DALNSPKILQ
-2117 CSAAK
+2117 CPTAK

>member
-1 MGSQRSARPGRTALL
+1 MGSHRTVRAGRTALL
-16 VAGLLVALWQRCAA
+16 FAGLLLALWQTSGA

-35 DLEDREEEAN
+35 NLEDREEEAN

-113 RIFFLNPSPQ
+113 RIFFLNPAPE

-152 CVEDKPPHF
+152 CVEGKQPTILPIPPLP
-161 TPVQPPDGCRGM
+161 PVIINCCRGM

-194 CKRVDCPSLVAPVCG
+194 CKRLECPSLVAPVCG

-246 SEVTCSYG
+246 TEVICSYG

-277 AEKTVCGS
+277 PEETVCGS

-296 HQHACKNQKNIRVQY
+296 HQHACKTQKNIRVQY
-311 QGPCD
+311 QGHCD

-325 SQMCRVEAITRQP
+325 KSICRVETLTRQP
-338 LRFGLPESCTSD
+338 LMFGLPESCPPGN
-350 DEPLCASDG
+350 EPLCASDG
-359 QTYNSECAM
+359 QTYTSECAM
-368 RSTGLQKGIKLR
+368 TATGLQKSIKLK

-390 DDCQEECLFNAVCLV
+390 EECKEECLFNAVCLV
-405 EQLSSRCSCDPIEC
+405 EQLNTRCSCDPIEC
-419 DGTYKPVCGRD
+419 DSTYKPVCGKD
-430 GHTYINDCN
+430 GQTHTNDCM
-439 RRRAECMNKVL
+439 RRKAECLSKTL

-458 CDLSIP
+458 CDLNIP

-476 VCVVKNNEP
+476 MCVVKNNEP

-623 SGEPLSTVCGSD
+623 SDEAFSPVCGSD
-635 GTTYNNECELR
+635 GTTYNNKCELR
-646 TSSCMQKRRID
+646 MSSCMQKRRID
-657 VARLGSCDEDC
+657 VTKPGSCDEDC
-668 GSGGSGSGVEG
+668 GSGGSGSGVES

-689 GSWDEDAEDDR
+689 GSWDEDAEEDR

-705 TCQSVPNNPVCGSD
+705 TCQSVPHNPVCGSD

-744 QGHCAAISATSLPE
+744 QGPCAGRYITPLRL
-758 PTALQHCSLS
+758 TAPQHCSLS
-768 VYGCCHDNA
+768 VYGCCSDNM

-793 CNVYGSYKGTCDP
+793 CNVYGSYKRTCDP
-806 VTAQCSCKPGV
+806 TTGQCSCKPGV

-886 MNGCDKG
+886 MNGC
-893 PDAPTS
+893 PEAPTS
-899 CEELVCSYGATC
+899 CEELVCSFGATC
-911 IEVNDQAHCECP
+911 IEVDGQAHCECP

-962 QHFGQCTETITEP
+962 QHFGQCTGEP
-975 ADRPTPNPL
+975 HPCLHASHVARMANLPWASNYLPPAVSPPIHLSVSESKVT
-984 ATTPSPTAAATI
+984 ATTCPTM
-996 TTTATFSHNR
+996 
-1006 VEALPPPRTAE
+1006 
-1017 VETDERPPATTPYST
+1017 
-1032 PTQKQAN
+1032 
-1039 HRHSI
+1039 
-1044 HIQPQPQSTAAA
+1044 
-1056 AAAATTSS
+1056 
-1064 PRSSKIPP
+1064 
-1072 PLRDPSAALNSFE
+1072 
-1085 GSGSGDPS
+1085 
-1093 GDYQTE
+1093 
-1099 EEEELEEE
+1099 
-1107 VGSGIPPEASG
+1107 
-1118 AEEPVGPTVAS
+1118 AS
-1129 TTLPTAE
+1129 TTVPTE
-1136 DRSSCDNKEFGC
+1136 DRSSCDNTEFGC
-1148 CPDGKTPA
+1148 CPDGKTPS

-1162 NCPSTMRFNGFL
+1162 NCPSTMRFSGYL

-1246 DTRYT
+1246 DTRYR

-1260 KQLKASTDTGIAVK
+1260 KQLKASKETSIAVK

-1281 RITNY
+1281 RFTNY
-1286 GLSSV
+1286 GNTV
-1291 PFFTTTTTT
+1291 RTT
-1300 TTASVT
+1300 TTA
-1306 TASVTTAAPTTT
+1306 
-1318 TTTTTRLPTTSPY
+1318 
-1331 VTRRPPGTT
+1331 
-1340 RRPYNGR
+1340 
-1347 RTTTTSAPVTT
+1347 APVTT
-1358 QPPTTTAAV
+1358 PPPPTTTS
-1367 TTTTPLP
+1367 TTTTAAITTTALPP
-1374 ATTVAHARA
+1374 ATTITHVRGKPH
-1383 RLHPK
+1383 HK
-1388 VQKPCSSHPCLHG
+1388 VQKPCDSHPCLHG

-1463 TGILLYNGQEGKK
+1463 TGLLLYNGQDGKK

-1492 NTGSGTGTLVS
+1492 NTGSGTGTVLS
-1503 KVQINRGR
+1503 KVQINQGR

-1525 LSVDNEPHI
+1525 LSVDNEPHV

-1541 TDGLNLDTHL
+1541 TDGLNLDTNL
-1551 FIGGVTEDMKA
+1551 FIGGVPEDMNMVA
-1562 DVRERTAVATG
+1562 LERTAVATG
-1573 LVGCIRMLDVNN
+1573 LVGCIRLLDVNN
-1585 RVLNLQESGG
+1585 RVLNLQENGG

-1618 GAACQVK
+1618 GGACQVK

-1669 KCECPTGREGRH
+1669 KCECPMGREGRH
-1681 CEKVAERRGAYMP
+1681 CEKGNRRGAYMP

-1700 YVELKGLYLYGH
+1700 YLELKGLHLYGH
-1712 DLRQKLSMT
+1712 DLRQKVSMT
-1721 VVLMANDSNGLIFYN
+1721 VVLKANDSNGLIFYN

-1751 NNGILEFRY
+1751 NDGILEFRY

-1786 RSHRKGEIRVN
+1786 RSNRKGEIMVN
-1797 NRDAVKGEAPKSR
+1797 KKDPVRGEAPKSR
-1810 KNQHV
+1810 KNLHV

-1827 APDYSRLARAAALT
+1827 APDYSRLARVAALT
-1841 EGFKGTIQKII
+1841 DGFKGTIQKII
-1852 LMGTPV
+1852 LMGTPI
-1858 LREENAMRSS
+1858 LKEENALRSS

-1885 GGRCNPQLDTYEC
+1885 GGQCHPQLDTYEC
-1898 VCLSGFSGG
+1898 TCLSGFTGG

-1916 SAGDTEAIAFDG
+1916 SAGETEAIAFDG

-1936 AVTKSQLTNEIPD
+1936 AVTKS
-1949 PESLENP
+1949 
-1956 SDQSEKAL
+1956 EKAL

-1978 QGLVLWSGKGVERSD
+1978 QD

-2015 VLRSSVRVNTN
+2015 VLRSSVRVDTN

-2073 ELAVTRRLPKAY
+2073 ELAVARRLPKAY

-2107 DALNSPTILQ
+2107 DALNSPKILH

>member
-1 MGSQRSARPGRTALL
+1 MGSVRTLPAGRSALL
-16 VAGLLVALWQRCAA
+16 LAGLLVALWQLCGA

-45 IVLTGTVDEII
+45 VVLTGTVDEIT

-86 LDGGNKVM
+86 LAGGNKLM

-102 ICDNQVATGDT
+102 ICDNHVSTGDT
-113 RIFFLNPSPQ
+113 RIFFLNPASK

-152 CVEDKPPHF
+152 CVEAHKYIIADKPPHF
-161 TPVQPPDGCRGM
+161 TPAQPPDGCRGM

-180 CERDPTDPAKAECV
+180 CERDPTDPTKAECV
-194 CKRVDCPSLVAPVCG
+194 CKRVECPSFVAPVCG

-222 KAQCN
+222 KAQCHA
-227 TQRRIK
+227 QRRIK
-233 VLRKGPCSLKDPC
+233 VLRKGPCFLKDPC
-246 SEVTCSYG
+246 ADVACSYG

-277 AEKTVCGS
+277 PKQTVCGS
-285 DGKDYRNECEL
+285 DGKDYPNECEL

-311 QGPCD
+311 PGPCD
-316 PCKDNENSL
+316 PCKDSENSVNT
-325 SQMCRVEAITRQP
+325 MCRVEALTRQP
-338 LRFGLPESCTSD
+338 LMFGLPESCPPAN
-350 DEPLCASDG
+350 EPLCASDG
-359 QTYNSECAM
+359 RTYSSECAM
-368 RSTGLQKGIKLR
+368 TSSGMQKGVKLR
-380 KIHAGRCRRL
+380 KIYAGRCGRL
-390 DDCQEECLFNAVCLV
+390 EDCKEECLFNAVCLV
-405 EQLSSRCSCDPIEC
+405 EQLNARCSCDPIAC
-419 DGTYKPVCGRD
+419 DDTYRPVCGKD
-430 GHTYINDCN
+430 GHTYINDCVQ
-439 RRRAECMNKVL
+439 RQAECVSRTL
-450 IPIKHPGP
+450 IPIKHQGP
-458 CDLSIP
+458 CDLNVP
-464 SPCLDKVCDHGA
+464 SPCLDKECDHGA

-522 RAIHIQHKGPCDETC
+522 RAIQIQHKGPCDEAC

-547 AQSGQCVCASE
+547 AQSGMCVCPSE
-558 CVESHQPVC
+558 CVNSHQPVC
-567 GSDGTTYNS
+567 GSDGITYQS
-576 ECELHVRACKEQMDL
+576 ECDLHVQACNEQTDI
-591 RVVSQGECKTCGST
+591 RVVSQGECKTCGNT

-614 QNKCECPQC
+614 QNKCECPLC
-623 SGEPLSTVCGSD
+623 PGEAFSAVCGSD
-635 GTTYNNECELR
+635 GTTYNSECELR
-646 TSSCMQKRRID
+646 LSSCMQKRRID
-657 VARLGSCDEDC
+657 VAKPGSCDEDC
-668 GSGGSGSGVEG
+668 GSGGSGSGLES
-679 CEQDRCRMFG
+679 CEQDRCRTFG

-705 TCQSVPNNPVCGSD
+705 SCRTVLPNLVCASD
-719 GKNYSN
+719 GKTYDN

-732 RCEKQEHLLIQN
+732 RCEKQEHVLILN
-744 QGHCAAISATSLPE
+744 QGPCAVIAHTSLPE
-758 PTALQHCSLS
+758 LTEPQHCSLS
-768 VYGCCHDNA
+768 IYGCCLDNS
-777 TAALGVGLAG
+777 TTALGVGLAG

-793 CNVYGSYKGTCDP
+793 CNVHGSYKETCDP
-806 VTAQCSCKPGV
+806 ASGQCSCKPGV

-845 CNCDATGSVRDDCEQ
+845 CTCDATGSVRDDCEQ

-886 MNGCDKG
+886 MNGCDQG
-893 PDAPTS
+893 PEAPTS
-899 CEELVCSYGATC
+899 CEELVCNFGSSC
-911 IEVNDQAHCECP
+911 IELNGQAHCECP

-930 NKTKVCGSDGVTYA
+930 DKTKVCGSDGVTYA

-962 QHFGQCTETITEP
+962 QHFGQCTEIISEP
-975 ADRPTPNPL
+975 ADRPTPNPP
-984 ATTPSPTAAATI
+984 ATTAAATI
-996 TTTATFSHNR
+996 TTPAPFHHNQ
-1006 VEALPPPRTAE
+1006 VWAIPPPRRAE
-1017 VETDERPPATTPYST
+1017 PETTEQPPARTPPST
-1032 PTQKQAN
+1032 LTHNRAN
-1039 HRHSI
+1039 HPI
-1044 HIQPQPQSTAAA
+1044 HIQPPQSTTTS
-1056 AAAATTSS
+1056 TTSS
-1064 PRSSKIPP
+1064 HRST
-1072 PLRDPSAALNSFE
+1072 PSPINAASSFE
-1085 GSGSGDPS
+1085 GSGSGEPS
-1093 GDYQTE
+1093 GDDQTE
-1099 EEEELEEE
+1099 EEEEPEEE
-1107 VGSGIPPEASG
+1107 AGSGVPTEASG

-1129 TTLPTAE
+1129 TTVPTAE
-1136 DRSSCDNKEFGC
+1136 ERSSCDNTEYGC
-1148 CPDGKTPA
+1148 CPDGKTPS
-1156 STPEGA
+1156 STPEGT
-1162 NCPSTMRFNGFL
+1162 NCPSTMRFSGIL

-1212 FRKSEVHKDFM
+1212 FRKSEVRKDFM

-1246 DTRYT
+1246 DTKNT
-1251 VEDIEGALL
+1251 VEDIEGALR
-1260 KQLKASTDTGIAVK
+1260 KQLKASKDTSIAVK

-1281 RITNY
+1281 RFTNY
-1286 GLSSV
+1286 GLSSI

-1306 TASVTTAAPTTT
+1306 TAAPTTAAPTTT
-1318 TTTTTRLPTTSPY
+1318 TTTKPPPTTAY
-1331 VTRRPPGTT
+1331 FTRRPHSS
-1340 RRPYNGR
+1340 R

-1358 QPPTTTAAV
+1358 QRPTAAKTEAVTMTTPHPPTTISHIRGR
-1367 TTTTPLP
+1367 PHHKP
-1374 ATTVAHARA
+1374 
-1383 RLHPK
+1383 
-1388 VQKPCSSHPCLHG
+1388 QKPCSSHPCLHG
-1401 GTCEDDGNDFSCK
+1401 GTCEDEGNDFSCK
-1414 CPAGRGGSVCEK
+1414 CPAGRGGAVCEK
-1426 VIKYFIP
+1426 AIHYFIP

-1446 SAYHTVRI
+1446 TAYHTVRI

-1463 TGILLYNGQEGKK
+1463 TAILLYNGQEGKK

-1486 RVELRF
+1486 KVELKF

-1503 KVQINRGR
+1503 KVEITQGR

-1525 LSVDNEPHI
+1525 LSVDNEEHI

-1551 FIGGVTEDMKA
+1551 MIGGVTEEMKA
-1562 DVRERTAVATG
+1562 DVRERTGVSAG
-1573 LVGCIRMLDVNN
+1573 LVGCIRLLDVNN
-1585 RVLNLQESGG
+1585 RVLNLQERGG

-1603 GECGNNPCQPNPCKN
+1603 GECGNDPCQPNPCKN

-1669 KCECPTGREGRH
+1669 KCECPMGREGKH
-1681 CEKVAERRGAYMP
+1681 CEKVAERRGAYLP
-1694 LFNGDS
+1694 LFDGDS
-1700 YVELKGLYLYGH
+1700 YLELKGLHLYGH

-1721 VVLMANDSNGLIFYN
+1721 VILMANDSNGLIFYN

-1751 NNGILEFRY
+1751 NEGILEFRY

-1772 EPIQLNVWNTINLE
+1772 DPIQLNVWNTINLE
-1786 RSHRKGEIRVN
+1786 RSNRKGEIMVN
-1797 NRDAVKGEAPKSR
+1797 KKDPVRGEAPKSR
-1810 KNQHV
+1810 KNLHV

-1827 APDYSRLARAAALT
+1827 APDYSRLARSAALT
-1841 EGFKGTIQKII
+1841 EGFKGTVQKII
-1852 LMGTPV
+1852 LMGTPI
-1858 LREENAMRSS
+1858 LREENAQRSS

-1874 DHPCSQEPCHN
+1874 EHPCSQEPCHN

-1907 HCQNTIYEK
+1907 RCQNTIYEK

-1936 AVTKSQLTNEIPD
+1936 AVTK
-1949 PESLENP
+1949 
-1956 SDQSEKAL
+1956 SEKAL

-2085 STGFVGCI
+2085 STGFIGCI
-2093 KDVVVDGVELHLVE
+2093 KDVMVDGLDLHLVE
-2107 DALNSPTILQ
+2107 DALNSPQILQ

>member
-1 MGSQRSARPGRTALL
+1 MGSQRTLGAGRTALL
-16 VAGLLVALWQRCAA
+16 LAGLLVALWHCCAA
-30 SCPEK
+30 SCPER
-35 DLEDREEEAN
+35 DLEEREEEAN

-74 LKGKSNVNREIL
+74 LKGKSDVNREIL
-86 LDGGNKVM
+86 LDGGNKLM

-113 RIFFLNPSPQ
+113 RIFFLNPALEA
-123 SMGPEHKNELMLNS
+123 MLPEHKNELMLNS

-161 TPVQPPDGCRGM
+161 TPPQPPDGCRGM
-173 LCGFGAV
+173 LCGFGAL
-180 CERDPTDPAKAECV
+180 CEHDHADPAKAECV

-246 SEVTCSYG
+246 ADVTCSYG

-272 GCEGK
+272 GCDGRQEQ
-277 AEKTVCGS
+277 TVCGS
-285 DGKDYRNECEL
+285 DGEDYRSECAL
-296 HQHACKNQKNIRVQY
+296 HQHACKNQKNMRVQY

-316 PCKDNENSL
+316 PCKDSENNL
-325 SQMCRVEAITRQP
+325 STMCRVEALTRQP
-338 LRFGLPESCTSD
+338 LIFGLPEWCTPGN
-350 DEPLCASDG
+350 EPLCASDG
-359 QTYNSECAM
+359 QTYPSECAM
-368 RSTGLQKGIKLR
+368 EATGMQKGIKLR
-380 KIHAGRCRRL
+380 KIYAGRCRL
-390 DDCQEECLFNAVCLV
+390 LEHCEEECLFNALCVV
-405 EQLSSRCSCDPIEC
+405 EQHNARCSCDPIEC
-419 DGTYKPVCGRD
+419 DGTYKPVCGKD
-430 GHTYINDCN
+430 GRTHTNDCA
-439 RRRAECMNKVL
+439 RRKAECLSKTL
-450 IPIKHPGP
+450 IPVKHPGP

-464 SPCLDKVCDHGA
+464 SPCLEKVCDHGA
-476 VCVVKNNEP
+476 VCVVKNDEP

-522 RAIHIQHKGPCDETC
+522 RAIHIQHKGPCDEAC

-558 CVESHQPVC
+558 CVDSHQAVC
-567 GSDGTTYNS
+567 GSDGGTYGS
-576 ECELHVRACKEQMDL
+576 ECELHVRACQQQMDL
-591 RVVSQGECKTCGST
+591 RVVSQGECKTCGSV
-605 VCAWGARCV
+605 VCAWGSRCV

-623 SGEPLSTVCGSD
+623 SGEAFSQVCGSD
-635 GTTYNNECELR
+635 GTTYDNECELR
-646 TSSCMQKRRID
+646 TSSCMQRRRIEA
-657 VARLGSCDEDC
+657 VKPGSCDEDC
-668 GSGGSGSGVEG
+668 GSGGSGSGAES

-705 TCQSVPNNPVCGSD
+705 TCHSVPHNPVCGSD

-725 ECELKKA
+725 ECQLKKA
-732 RCEKQEHLLIQN
+732 RCEKQEHVLIQN
-744 QGHCAAISATSLPE
+744 QGPCAAISGTSLPE
-758 PTALQHCSLS
+758 PTPPQHCSLS
-768 VYGCCHDNA
+768 VYGCCHDNV

-806 VTAQCSCKPGV
+806 ATGQCSCKPGV

-865 SCKTGVK
+865 SCKTGAK

-893 PDAPTS
+893 PEAPSS
-899 CEELVCSYGATC
+899 CDDLVCRFGAAC
-911 IEVNDQAHCECP
+911 FEVNDQANCECP
-923 SPDCDEK
+923 PPDCDER

-957 KDITV
+957 KDVAV
-962 QHFGQCTETITEP
+962 QHFGQCT
-975 ADRPTPNPL
+975 
-984 ATTPSPTAAATI
+984 
-996 TTTATFSHNR
+996 
-1006 VEALPPPRTAE
+1006 
-1017 VETDERPPATTPYST
+1017 
-1032 PTQKQAN
+1032 
-1039 HRHSI
+1039 
-1044 HIQPQPQSTAAA
+1044 
-1056 AAAATTSS
+1056 
-1064 PRSSKIPP
+1064 
-1072 PLRDPSAALNSFE
+1072 
-1085 GSGSGDPS
+1085 
-1093 GDYQTE
+1093 
-1099 EEEELEEE
+1099 
-1107 VGSGIPPEASG
+1107 
-1118 AEEPVGPTVAS
+1118 GPTLAS
-1129 TTLPTAE
+1129 TTVPSAE
-1136 DRSSCDNKEFGC
+1136 DRSSCDNAEFGC
-1148 CPDGKTPA
+1148 CPDGRTA
-1156 STPEGA
+1156 SSTPEGA
-1162 NCPSTMRFNGFL
+1162 NCPSTMRFSGFL
-1174 HLDQVEGQEIFYTP
+1174 HLDQVEGQEIFYTR

-1212 FRKSEVHKDFM
+1212 FRKSDAHKDFM

-1260 KQLKASTDTGIAVK
+1260 KQLKASKETSIAVK

-1281 RITNY
+1281 RFTNY
-1286 GLSSV
+1286 GLSSI

-1300 TTASVT
+1300 TTV
-1306 TASVTTAAPTTT
+1306 ASVTTAAPTSTTTAAAATATATTSTT
-1318 TTTTTRLPTTSPY
+1318 TTGPPPTSPY
-1331 VTRRPPGTT
+1331 ITRRPPGST
-1340 RRPYNGR
+1340 RRPHNGR
-1347 RTTTTSAPVTT
+1347 RTTTTASMPVTT
-1358 QPPTTTAAV
+1358 LLSTTTMAPALTTTA
-1367 TTTTPLP
+1367 PHP
-1374 ATTVAHARA
+1374 ATTAAHARG
-1383 RLHPK
+1383 RLHHKP
-1388 VQKPCSSHPCLHG
+1388 QKPCSSHPCLHG
-1401 GTCEDDGNDFSCK
+1401 GTCEDEGNDFSCK

-1426 VIKYFIP
+1426 VIRYFIP
-1433 SFGGQSYLAFQTM
+1433 SFGGQSYLAFTTM
-1446 SAYHTVRI
+1446 TAYHTVRI

-1463 TGILLYNGQEGKK
+1463 TGLLLYNGQTGKK

-1486 RVELRF
+1486 KVELRF
-1492 NTGSGTGTLVS
+1492 NTGSGTGTVVS
-1503 KVQINRGR
+1503 KVQVTQGR

-1525 LSVDNEPHI
+1525 LSVDNEPHM

-1541 TDGLNLDTHL
+1541 TDGLNLDTDL
-1551 FIGGVTEDMKA
+1551 FIGGVTEDIKQ
-1562 DVRERTAVATG
+1562 DVRERTGVAAG
-1573 LVGCIRMLDVNN
+1573 LVGCIRLLDVNN
-1585 RVLNLQESGG
+1585 RMLNLQETGG
-1595 DSLYGSGV
+1595 DSMYGSGV

-1618 GAACQVK
+1618 AAACQVK

-1652 NRCHPSSQC
+1652 NRCHLSSQC
-1661 QALPEGGY
+1661 QVLPEGGY
-1669 KCECPTGREGRH
+1669 KCECPMGREGRH

-1700 YVELKGLYLYGH
+1700 YLELKGLHLYRQ
-1712 DLRQKLSMT
+1712 DLRQKVSMT
-1721 VVLMANDSNGLIFYN
+1721 VILMANDSNGLIFYN
-1736 GQKSDGKG
+1736 GQKTDGKG

-1772 EPIQLNVWNTINLE
+1772 EAIQLNVWNTVNLE
-1786 RSHRKGEIRVN
+1786 RSNRKGEIMVN
-1797 NRDAVKGEAPKSR
+1797 KKDPVRGEAPKSR
-1810 KNQHV
+1810 KNLHV

-1827 APDYSRLARAAALT
+1827 APDYSRLARVAALT
-1841 EGFKGTIQKII
+1841 EGFKGTIQEII
-1852 LMGTPV
+1852 LMGTSI
-1858 LREENAMRSS
+1858 LKEENALRSS
-1868 NVAMFQ
+1868 DVAMFQ
-1874 DHPCSQEPCHN
+1874 GHPCSQEPCSN
-1885 GGRCNPQLDTYEC
+1885 GGLCKPLLDTYEC
-1898 VCLSGFSGG
+1898 LCLNGFRGER
-1907 HCQNTIYEK
+1907 CQNTVYEK
-1916 SAGDTEAIAFDG
+1916 AAGETEAIAFDG

-1993 YIALAIVDGHVQM
+1993 YIALAIVDGRVQM

-2015 VLRSSVRVNTN
+2015 VLRSSVRVDTN

-2073 ELAVTRRLPKAY
+2073 ELAVARRLPKAY
-2085 STGFVGCI
+2085 STSFVGCI

-2107 DALNSPTILQ
+2107 DALNSPKILH

>member
-1 MGSQRSARPGRTALL
+1 MGSVRTLPAGRSALL
-16 VAGLLVALWQRCAA
+16 LAGLLVALWQLCGA

-45 IVLTGTVDEII
+45 VVLTGTVDEIT

-86 LDGGNKVM
+86 LAGGNKLM

-102 ICDNQVATGDT
+102 ICDNHVSTGDT
-113 RIFFLNPSPQ
+113 RIFFLNPASK

-161 TPVQPPDGCRGM
+161 TPAQTPDGCRGM

-194 CKRVDCPSLVAPVCG
+194 CKRVECPSLVAPVCG

-222 KAQCN
+222 KAQCHA
-227 TQRRIK
+227 QRRIK

-246 SEVTCSYG
+246 ADVACSYG

-277 AEKTVCGS
+277 PKQTVCGS
-285 DGKDYRNECEL
+285 DGKDYPNECEL

-311 QGPCD
+311 PGPCD
-316 PCKDNENSL
+316 PCKDSENSVNT
-325 SQMCRVEAITRQP
+325 MCRVEALTRQP
-338 LRFGLPESCTSD
+338 LMFGLPESCPPAN
-350 DEPLCASDG
+350 EPLCASDG
-359 QTYNSECAM
+359 RTYSSECAM
-368 RSTGLQKGIKLR
+368 TSSGMQKGVKLR
-380 KIHAGRCRRL
+380 KIYAGRCGRL
-390 DDCQEECLFNAVCLV
+390 EDCKEECLFNAVCLV
-405 EQLSSRCSCDPIEC
+405 EQLNARCSCDPIAC
-419 DGTYKPVCGRD
+419 DDTYRPVCGKD
-430 GHTYINDCN
+430 GHTYINDCV
-439 RRRAECMNKVL
+439 RRQAECVSRTL
-450 IPIKHPGP
+450 IPIKHQGP
-458 CDLSIP
+458 CDLNVP
-464 SPCLDKVCDHGA
+464 SPCLDKECDHGA

-522 RAIHIQHKGPCDETC
+522 RAIQIQHKGPCDEAC

-547 AQSGQCVCASE
+547 AQSGMCVCPSE
-558 CVESHQPVC
+558 CVNSHQPVC
-567 GSDGTTYNS
+567 GSDGITYQS
-576 ECELHVRACKEQMDL
+576 ECDLHVQACNEQTDI
-591 RVVSQGECKTCGST
+591 RVVSQGECKTCGNT

-614 QNKCECPQC
+614 QNKCECPLC
-623 SGEPLSTVCGSD
+623 PGEAFSAVCGSD
-635 GTTYNNECELR
+635 GTTYNSECELR
-646 TSSCMQKRRID
+646 LSSCMQKRRID
-657 VARLGSCDEDC
+657 VAKPGSCDEDC
-668 GSGGSGSGVEG
+668 GSGGSGSGLES
-679 CEQDRCRMFG
+679 CEQDRCRTFG

-705 TCQSVPNNPVCGSD
+705 SCRTVPPNLVCASD
-719 GKNYSN
+719 GKTYDN

-732 RCEKQEHLLIQN
+732 RCEKQEHVLILN
-744 QGHCAAISATSLPE
+744 QGPCAVIAHASLPE
-758 PTALQHCSLS
+758 LTEPQHCSLS
-768 VYGCCHDNA
+768 IYGCCLDNS
-777 TAALGVGLAG
+777 TTALGVGLAG

-793 CNVYGSYKGTCDP
+793 CNVHGSYKETCDP
-806 VTAQCSCKPGV
+806 ASGQCSCKPGV

-845 CNCDATGSVRDDCEQ
+845 CTCDATGSVRDDCEQ

-886 MNGCDKG
+886 MNGCDQG
-893 PDAPTS
+893 PEAPTS
-899 CEELVCSYGATC
+899 CEELICNFGSSC
-911 IEVNDQAHCECP
+911 IELNGQAHCECP

-930 NKTKVCGSDGVTYA
+930 DKTKVCGSDGVTYA

-962 QHFGQCTETITEP
+962 QHFGQCTEIISEP
-975 ADRPTPNPL
+975 ADRPTPNPP
-984 ATTPSPTAAATI
+984 ATTAAATI
-996 TTTATFSHNR
+996 TTPAPFHHNQ
-1006 VEALPPPRTAE
+1006 VWAIPPPRRAE
-1017 VETDERPPATTPYST
+1017 PETTEQPPVRTPPST
-1032 PTQKQAN
+1032 LTHNSARAN
-1039 HRHSI
+1039 HPI
-1044 HIQPQPQSTAAA
+1044 HIQPPQSTTTS
-1056 AAAATTSS
+1056 TTSS
-1064 PRSSKIPP
+1064 HRST
-1072 PLRDPSAALNSFE
+1072 PSPINAASSFE
-1085 GSGSGDPS
+1085 GSGSGEPS
-1093 GDYQTE
+1093 GDDQTE
-1099 EEEELEEE
+1099 EEEEPEEE
-1107 VGSGIPPEASG
+1107 AGSGVPTEASG

-1129 TTLPTAE
+1129 TTVPTAE
-1136 DRSSCDNKEFGC
+1136 ERSSCDNTEYGC
-1148 CPDGKTPA
+1148 CPDGKTPS

-1162 NCPSTMRFNGFL
+1162 NCPSTMRFSGIL

-1212 FRKSEVHKDFM
+1212 FRKSEVRKDFM

-1246 DTRYT
+1246 DTKNT
-1251 VEDIEGALL
+1251 VEDIEGALR
-1260 KQLKASTDTGIAVK
+1260 KQLKASKDTSIAVK

-1281 RITNY
+1281 RFTNY

-1306 TASVTTAAPTTT
+1306 TAAPTTAAPTTT
-1318 TTTTTRLPTTSPY
+1318 TTTKPPPTTAY
-1331 VTRRPPGTT
+1331 FTRRPHSS
-1340 RRPYNGR
+1340 R

-1358 QPPTTTAAV
+1358 QRTTAAKTEAVTMTTPHPPTTISHIRGRTHHK
-1367 TTTTPLP
+1367 P
-1374 ATTVAHARA
+1374 
-1383 RLHPK
+1383 
-1388 VQKPCSSHPCLHG
+1388 QKPCSSHPCLHG
-1401 GTCEDDGNDFSCK
+1401 GTCEDEGNDFSCK
-1414 CPAGRGGSVCEK
+1414 CPAGRGGAVCEK
-1426 VIKYFIP
+1426 VIHYFIP

-1446 SAYHTVRI
+1446 TAYHTVRI

-1463 TGILLYNGQEGKK
+1463 TAILLYNGQEGKK

-1486 RVELRF
+1486 KVELKF

-1503 KVQINRGR
+1503 KVEITQGR

-1525 LSVDNEPHI
+1525 LSVDNEEHI

-1551 FIGGVTEDMKA
+1551 MIGGVTEEMKA
-1562 DVRERTAVATG
+1562 DVRERTGVSAG
-1573 LVGCIRMLDVNN
+1573 LVGCIRLLDVNN
-1585 RVLNLQESGG
+1585 RVLNLQERDG

-1603 GECGNNPCQPNPCKN
+1603 GECGNDPCQPNPCKN

-1669 KCECPTGREGRH
+1669 KCECPMGREGKH
-1681 CEKVAERRGAYMP
+1681 CEKVAERRGAYLP
-1694 LFNGDS
+1694 LFDGDS
-1700 YVELKGLYLYGH
+1700 YLELKGLHLYGH

-1721 VVLMANDSNGLIFYN
+1721 VILMANDSNGLIFYN

-1751 NNGILEFRY
+1751 NEGILEFRY

-1772 EPIQLNVWNTINLE
+1772 DPIQLNVWNTINLE
-1786 RSHRKGEIRVN
+1786 RSNRKGEIMVN
-1797 NRDAVKGEAPKSR
+1797 KKDPVRGEAP
-1810 KNQHV
+1810 NLHV

-1827 APDYSRLARAAALT
+1827 APDYSRLARSAALT

-1852 LMGTPV
+1852 LMGTPI
-1858 LREENAMRSS
+1858 LREENAQRSS

-1874 DHPCSQEPCHN
+1874 EHPCSQEPCHN

-1907 HCQNTIYEK
+1907 RCQNTIYEK

-1936 AVTKSQLTNEIPD
+1936 AVTK
-1949 PESLENP
+1949 
-1956 SDQSEKAL
+1956 SEKAL

-1993 YIALAIVDGHVQM
+1993 YIALAIVDGRVQM

-2085 STGFVGCI
+2085 STGFIGCI
-2093 KDVVVDGVELHLVE
+2093 KDVMVDGLDLHLVE
-2107 DALNSPTILQ
+2107 DALNSPQILQ

>member
-1 MGSQRSARPGRTALL
+1 MGSVRTLPAGRTALL
-16 VAGLLVALWQRCAA
+16 LAGLLVVLWQRSGA

-74 LKGKSNVNREIL
+74 LKGKTSVNREIL

-113 RIFFLNPSPQ
+113 RIFFLNTAPK

-152 CVEDKPPHF
+152 CVEAHKYIIADKPPHF
-161 TPVQPPDGCRGM
+161 TPAQPLDGCRGM

-180 CERDPTDPAKAECV
+180 CERDPTDPTKGECV
-194 CKRVDCPSLVAPVCG
+194 CKRVECPSLVAPVCG
-209 SDSSTYSNECELE
+209 SDSSTYTNECELE
-222 KAQCN
+222 KAQCH

-246 SEVTCSYG
+246 SDVVCSYG

-277 AEKTVCGS
+277 PEQTVCGS

-296 HQHACKNQKNIRVQY
+296 HQHACKSQRNIRVQY
-311 QGPCD
+311 QGFCD
-316 PCKDNENSL
+316 PCKDNENSVN
-325 SQMCRVEAITRQP
+325 SMCRVEAITRHTQI
-338 LRFGLPESCTSD
+338 FSAPESCPSD
-350 DEPLCASDG
+350 NDPLCASDG
-359 QTYNSECAM
+359 QTYPNECAM
-368 RSTGLQKGIKLR
+368 KSTGLQKGIKLK

-390 DDCQEECLFNAVCLV
+390 DACKEECLFNAVCVV
-405 EQLSSRCSCDPIEC
+405 ELSARCSCDPIEC
-419 DGTYKPVCGRD
+419 DGTYKPLCGKD
-430 GHTYINDCN
+430 GHTYTNDCM
-439 RRRAECMNKVL
+439 RRKAECVSRTL
-450 IPIKHPGP
+450 IPIKHQGP
-458 CDLSIP
+458 CDLDEP
-464 SPCLDKVCDHGA
+464 SPCLDKECDHGA

-522 RAIHIQHKGPCDETC
+522 RAIHIQHKGPCDEAC

-547 AQSGQCVCASE
+547 AQSGQCLCPSE
-558 CVESHQPVC
+558 CVNSHQPVC
-567 GSDGTTYNS
+567 GSDGVTYPS
-576 ECELHVRACKEQMDL
+576 ECDLHVHSCNEQMDI

-623 SGEPLSTVCGSD
+623 IGEALSVVCGSD

-646 TSSCMQKRRID
+646 LSSCMQKKRID
-657 VARLGSCDEDC
+657 AAKPGSCDEDC
-668 GSGGSGSGVEG
+668 GSGGSGSGVES
-679 CEQDRCRMFG
+679 CEQDRCRTFG

-719 GKNYSN
+719 GKTYSN

-744 QGHCAAISATSLPE
+744 QGPCTAISPTSFPE
-758 PTALQHCSLS
+758 PEPQHCSLS
-768 VYGCCHDNA
+768 VYGCCLDNV
-777 TAALGVGLAG
+777 TTALGVGLAG

-793 CNVYGSYKGTCDP
+793 CNTYGSYKGSCDP
-806 VTAQCSCKPGV
+806 ATGQCSCKPGV

-893 PDAPTS
+893 PEAPTS
-899 CEELVCSYGATC
+899 CEELECNFGASC
-911 IEVNDQAHCECP
+911 IEVNGQAHCECP

-962 QHFGQCTETITEP
+962 QHFGQCTETISEP

-984 ATTPSPTAAATI
+984 ATTAAATI
-996 TTTATFSHNR
+996 TTPAPFHPNM
-1006 VEALPPPRTAE
+1006 VWAIPPPRTAE
-1017 VETDERPPATTPYST
+1017 TETTEPPQATTPLSAIT
-1032 PTQKQAN
+1032 HNRARAN
-1039 HRHSI
+1039 HQHPIHSK
-1044 HIQPQPQSTAAA
+1044 PPQSTAAA
-1056 AAAATTSS
+1056 TTPHRSS
-1064 PRSSKIPP
+1064 PA
-1072 PLRDPSAALNSFE
+1072 PSTTGETSFE
-1085 GSGSGDPS
+1085 GSGSGEPS
-1093 GDYQTE
+1093 GDDQTE
-1099 EEEELEEE
+1099 EEEEPEEE
-1107 VGSGIPPEASG
+1107 TGSGVPTEASG

-1129 TTLPTAE
+1129 TTVPTE
-1136 DRSSCDNKEFGC
+1136 DRSSCDNSEFGC
-1148 CPDGKTPA
+1148 CPDGKTA
-1156 STPEGA
+1156 SSTPEGA
-1162 NCPSTMRFNGFL
+1162 NCPSTMKFSGYL
-1174 HLDQVEGQEIFYTP
+1174 HLDQVEGQEVFYTP

-1203 SIESALNEL
+1203 SIEGALNEL
-1212 FRKSEVHKDFM
+1212 FRKSEVRKDFM
-1223 SVRVRNLAPSNSI
+1223 SVRVRTLAPSNSI

-1246 DTRYT
+1246 DTKYT
-1251 VEDIEGALL
+1251 VEDMEGALL
-1260 KQLKASTDTGIAVK
+1260 KQLKASKDTSIAVK

-1281 RITNY
+1281 RFTNY
-1286 GLSSV
+1286 GLSSN
-1291 PFFTTTTTT
+1291 PIFTTTTTT

-1306 TASVTTAAPTTT
+1306 TAAPTTEAPTTT
-1318 TTTTTRLPTTSPY
+1318 RPPPTTAY
-1331 VTRRPPGTT
+1331 FT

-1347 RTTTTSAPVTT
+1347 RTTTAS
-1358 QPPTTTAAV
+1358 PPTTPRPITAKPEAV
-1367 TTTTPLP
+1367 KTTPPPP
-1374 ATTVAHARA
+1374 ATTTSHIRG
-1383 RLHPK
+1383 RLHHK
-1388 VQKPCSSHPCLHG
+1388 GQKPCSSHPCLHG
-1401 GTCEDDGNDFSCK
+1401 GTCEDDGGDFSCK
-1414 CPAGRGGSVCEK
+1414 CPAGRGGAVCEK
-1426 VIKYFIP
+1426 VIHYFIP

-1486 RVELRF
+1486 KVELKF
-1492 NTGSGTGTLVS
+1492 NTGSGTGTVVS
-1503 KVQINRGR
+1503 KVEITQGR

-1541 TDGLNLDTHL
+1541 TDGLNLDTNL
-1551 FIGGVTEDMKA
+1551 FIGGVLEDMRT
-1562 DVRERTAVATG
+1562 DVRERTGVSTG

-1585 RVLNLQESGG
+1585 RMLNLQESGG

-1652 NRCHPSSQC
+1652 NRCHPSSEC
-1661 QALPEGGY
+1661 QPQPEGGY
-1669 KCECPTGREGRH
+1669 KCECPMGREGKH

-1694 LFNGDS
+1694 LFDGDS
-1700 YVELKGLYLYGH
+1700 YLELKGLHLYGH

-1721 VVLMANDSNGLIFYN
+1721 VILMANDSNGLVFYN

-1751 NNGILEFRY
+1751 NERILEFRY

-1786 RSHRKGEIRVN
+1786 RSNRKGEIMVN
-1797 NRDAVKGEAPKSR
+1797 KKDPVRGEAPKSR
-1810 KNQHV
+1810 KNLHV

-1827 APDYSRLARAAALT
+1827 APDFSRLARSAALT
-1841 EGFKGTIQKII
+1841 EGFRGTIQKII
-1852 LMGTPV
+1852 LMGTPI
-1858 LREENAMRSS
+1858 LREENAQRS
-1868 NVAMFQ
+1868 NNIAMFQ
-1874 DHPCSQEPCHN
+1874 GHPCALEPCHN

-1898 VCLSGFSGG
+1898 VCLSGFSGVN
-1907 HCQNTIYEK
+1907 CQNTIYEK

-1936 AVTKSQLTNEIPD
+1936 AVTK
-1949 PESLENP
+1949 
-1956 SDQSEKAL
+1956 SEKAL

-2015 VLRSSVRVNTN
+2015 VLRSSVRVDTN

-2107 DALNSPTILQ
+2107 DALNSPKILQ

>member
-1 MGSQRSARPGRTALL
+1 MGSVRTLPAGRSALL
-16 VAGLLVALWQRCAA
+16 LAGLLVALWQLCGA

-45 IVLTGTVDEII
+45 VVLTGTVDEIT
-56 NMDPVH
+56 NVDPVH

-86 LDGGNKVM
+86 LAGGNKLM

-102 ICDNQVATGDT
+102 ICDNHVSTGDT
-113 RIFFLNPSPQ
+113 RIFFLNPATK

-161 TPVQPPDGCRGM
+161 TPVQPPDGCRGK

-180 CERDPTDPAKAECV
+180 CERDPTDPTEAECV
-194 CKRVDCPSLVAPVCG
+194 CKRVECPSLVAPVCG

-222 KAQCN
+222 KAQCHA
-227 TQRRIK
+227 QRRIK

-246 SEVTCSYG
+246 ADVACSYG

-277 AEKTVCGS
+277 PEQTVCGS

-311 QGPCD
+311 PGPCD
-316 PCKDNENSL
+316 PCIDSENSL
-325 SQMCRVEAITRQP
+325 NTMCRVEALTRQP
-338 LRFGLPESCTSD
+338 LMFGLPESCPPGN
-350 DEPLCASDG
+350 EPLCASDG
-359 QTYNSECAM
+359 QTYSSECAM
-368 RSTGLQKGIKLR
+368 TSTGMQKGVKLR

-390 DDCQEECLFNAVCLV
+390 EDCKEECLFNAVCLV
-405 EQLSSRCSCDPIEC
+405 EQLNARCSCDPIEC
-419 DGTYKPVCGRD
+419 DGTYKPVCGKD
-430 GHTYINDCN
+430 GHTYTNDCV
-439 RRRAECMNKVL
+439 RRKAECVSRTQ
-450 IPIKHPGP
+450 IPIKHQGP
-458 CDLSIP
+458 CDLNVP
-464 SPCLDKVCDHGA
+464 SPCLDKECEHGA

-522 RAIHIQHKGPCDETC
+522 RTTHIQHKGPCDEAC

-547 AQSGQCVCASE
+547 AQSGKCVCPSE
-558 CVESHQPVC
+558 CVNSHQPVC
-567 GSDGTTYNS
+567 GSNGITYQS
-576 ECELHVRACKEQMDL
+576 ECDLHVQACNEQTDI
-591 RVVSQGECKTCGST
+591 RVVSQGECKTCGNT

-623 SGEPLSTVCGSD
+623 IGEAFSAVCGSD
-635 GTTYNNECELR
+635 GTTYNSECELR
-646 TSSCMQKRRID
+646 LSSCMQKRRID
-657 VARLGSCDEDC
+657 VAKPGSCDEDC
-668 GSGGSGSGVEG
+668 GSGGSGSGLES
-679 CEQDRCRMFG
+679 CEQDRCRVFG

-705 TCQSVPNNPVCGSD
+705 SCQSVPHNSVCGSD
-719 GKNYSN
+719 GKTYDN

-732 RCEKQEHLLIQN
+732 RCEKQEHVLIQN
-744 QGHCAAISATSLPE
+744 QGPCAAIAATSLPE
-758 PTALQHCSLS
+758 LTEPKHCSLS
-768 VYGCCHDNA
+768 VYGCCLDNV

-793 CNVYGSYKGTCDP
+793 CNLYGSYQGTCDP
-806 VTAQCSCKPGV
+806 ASGQCSCKPGV

-893 PDAPTS
+893 PEAPTS
-899 CEELVCSYGATC
+899 CEELVCNFGSSC
-911 IEVNDQAHCECP
+911 IELSGQAHCECP

-962 QHFGQCTETITEP
+962 QHFGQCTEIISEP

-984 ATTPSPTAAATI
+984 ATTAAATI
-996 TTTATFSHNR
+996 TTPAPFHPNQ
-1006 VEALPPPRTAE
+1006 VWAIPPPRTAE
-1017 VETDERPPATTPYST
+1017 VETEEQPPAITPPSAISHNRART
-1032 PTQKQAN
+1032 N
-1039 HRHSI
+1039 HVHPI
-1044 HIQPQPQSTAAA
+1044 HIQPPQSTIAS
-1056 AAAATTSS
+1056 TTSS
-1064 PRSSKIPP
+1064 HRST
-1072 PLRDPSAALNSFE
+1072 PSHINAATSFD
-1085 GSGSGDPS
+1085 GSGSGEPS
-1093 GDYQTE
+1093 GDDQTE
-1099 EEEELEEE
+1099 EEEEPEEE
-1107 VGSGIPPEASG
+1107 AGSGVPTEASG

-1129 TTLPTAE
+1129 TTVPTAE
-1136 DRSSCDNKEFGC
+1136 DRSSCDNTEYGC
-1148 CPDGKTPA
+1148 CPDGKTPS

-1162 NCPSTMRFNGFL
+1162 NCPSTMRFSGIL

-1212 FRKSEVHKDFM
+1212 FRKSEVRKDFM

-1246 DTRYT
+1246 DTKNT
-1251 VEDIEGALL
+1251 VEDIEGALR
-1260 KQLKASTDTGIAVK
+1260 KQLKASKDTSIAVK

-1281 RITNY
+1281 RFTNY
-1286 GLSSV
+1286 GLSSI
-1291 PFFTTTTTT
+1291 PFFTTTSTT

-1306 TASVTTAAPTTT
+1306 TAATTTAAPTTT
-1318 TTTTTRLPTTSPY
+1318 TTTKPPPTTAY
-1331 VTRRPPGTT
+1331 FTRRPHI
-1340 RRPYNGR
+1340 NR

-1358 QPPTTTAAV
+1358 QRPITTKMEAVTMTTPHPTTTISHIRGRPHHK
-1367 TTTTPLP
+1367 T
-1374 ATTVAHARA
+1374 
-1383 RLHPK
+1383 
-1388 VQKPCSSHPCLHG
+1388 QKPCSSHPCLHG
-1401 GTCEDDGNDFSCK
+1401 GTCEDEGNDFSCK
-1414 CPAGRGGSVCEK
+1414 CPAGRGGTVCEK
-1426 VIKYFIP
+1426 VIHYFIP

-1486 RVELRF
+1486 KVELKF

-1503 KVQINRGR
+1503 KVEITQGR

-1525 LSVDNEPHI
+1525 LSVDNEAHI

-1551 FIGGVTEDMKA
+1551 MIGGVPEEMKT
-1562 DVRERTAVATG
+1562 DVRERTGVSAG
-1573 LVGCIRMLDVNN
+1573 LVGCIRLLDVNN
-1585 RVLNLQESGG
+1585 RVLNLQERGG

-1603 GECGNNPCQPNPCKN
+1603 GECGNDPCQPNPCKN

-1669 KCECPTGREGRH
+1669 KCECPMGREGKH
-1681 CEKVAERRGAYMP
+1681 CEKVAERRGAYLP
-1694 LFNGDS
+1694 LFDGDS
-1700 YVELKGLYLYGH
+1700 YLELKGLHLYGH

-1721 VVLMANDSNGLIFYN
+1721 VILMANASNGLIFYN

-1751 NNGILEFRY
+1751 NEGILEFRY

-1772 EPIQLNVWNTINLE
+1772 DPIQLNVWNTINLE
-1786 RSHRKGEIRVN
+1786 RSNRKGEIMVN
-1797 NRDAVKGEAPKSR
+1797 KKDPVRGEAP
-1810 KNQHV
+1810 NLHV

-1827 APDYSRLARAAALT
+1827 APDYSRLARSAALT

-1852 LMGTPV
+1852 LMGTPI
-1858 LREENAMRSS
+1858 LREENAQRSS

-1874 DHPCSQEPCHN
+1874 EHPCSQEPCHN

-1936 AVTKSQLTNEIPD
+1936 AVTK
-1949 PESLENP
+1949 
-1956 SDQSEKAL
+1956 SEKAL

-2093 KDVVVDGVELHLVE
+2093 KDVMVDGLDLHLVE
-2107 DALNSPTILQ
+2107 DALNSPQILQ

>member
-1 MGSQRSARPGRTALL
+1 MSPAVDMGSQRTLGAGRTALL
-16 VAGLLVALWQRCAA
+16 LAGLLVALWHRGAA
-30 SCPEK
+30 TCPERK
-35 DLEDREEEAN
+35 LEEREEEAN
-45 IVLTGTVDEII
+45 VVLTGTVDEII

-86 LDGGNKVM
+86 LDGGNKLM

-113 RIFFLNPSPQ
+113 RIFFLNPALEA
-123 SMGPEHKNELMLNS
+123 MGPEHKNELMLNS

-143 LRNLEDVEH
+143 LRNLEEVEH
-152 CVEDKPPHF
+152 CVEDHKYIIADKPHHF
-161 TPVQPPDGCRGM
+161 TPPPPPDGCRGM
-173 LCGFGAV
+173 LCGFSAV
-180 CERDPTDPAKAECV
+180 CERDQADPAKAECV

-246 SEVTCSYG
+246 TDVACSYG
-254 STCVQSSD
+254 STCVQSTD

-277 AEKTVCGS
+277 REQTVCGS
-285 DGKDYRNECEL
+285 DGEDYRNECEL
-296 HQHACKNQKNIRVQY
+296 HQHACKNEKNIRVQY

-325 SQMCRVEAITRQP
+325 NTMCRVEALTRQIQIYN
-338 LRFGLPESCTSD
+338 LPESCNPGN
-350 DEPLCASDG
+350 EPLCASNG
-359 QTYNSECAM
+359 QTYPSECAM
-368 RSTGLQKGIKLR
+368 AATGMQKGIKLR
-380 KIHAGRCRRL
+380 KIHAGRCRRPEH
-390 DDCQEECLFNAVCLV
+390 CQEECLFNAVCVV
-405 EQLSSRCSCDPIEC
+405 ELQSARCSCDPIEC
-419 DGTYKPVCGRD
+419 DGTYKPVCGKD
-430 GHTYINDCN
+430 GHTHTNDCT
-439 RRRAECMNKVL
+439 RRKAECLSKAL
-450 IPIKHPGP
+450 IAVKHLGP

-464 SPCLDKVCDHGA
+464 SPCLEKVCDHGA
-476 VCVVKNNEP
+476 VCVVKNDEP

-506 SYGSPCEM
+506 SYGSPCGM
-514 RAMGCALQ
+514 RALGCALQ
-522 RAIHIQHKGPCDETC
+522 KAIHIQHKGQCDEAC

-558 CVESHQPVC
+558 CVDSHQAVC
-567 GSDGTTYNS
+567 GSDGDTYNS
-576 ECELHVRACKEQMDL
+576 ECELHVRACTQQMDL
-591 RVVSQGECKTCGST
+591 RVVSQGECKTCGNT

-614 QNKCECPQC
+614 QNTCECPPC
-623 SGEPLSTVCGSD
+623 SGEAFSPVCGSD
-635 GTTYNNECELR
+635 GATYNNECELL
-646 TSSCMQKRRID
+646 TSSCKQQRRIH
-657 VARLGSCDEDC
+657 VVKSGSCDEDC
-668 GSGGSGSGVEG
+668 GSGGSGSGAES

-705 TCQSVPNNPVCGSD
+705 TCQSVPHNPICGSD

-725 ECELKKA
+725 ECQLKKA

-744 QGHCAAISATSLPE
+744 QGACAAISATSLPE
-758 PTALQHCSLS
+758 LTPPQHCSLS
-768 VYGCCHDNA
+768 MYGCCQDNM

-806 VTAQCSCKPGV
+806 ATGQCSCKPGV

-893 PDAPTS
+893 PEAPAS
-899 CEELVCSYGATC
+899 CNELVCLFGATC
-911 IEVNDQAHCECP
+911 MEENGQAHCECP
-923 SPDCDEK
+923 PPDCDEK

-957 KDITV
+957 EDVTV
-962 QHFGQCTETITEP
+962 QHFGQCTETISEP
-975 ADRPTPNPL
+975 ADRPTPNPS
-984 ATTPSPTAAATI
+984 ATTPDSTAAATI
-996 TTTATFSHNR
+996 TTPAPFHPNM
-1006 VEALPPPRTAE
+1006 VWAIPPPRTEAAE
-1017 VETDERPPATTPYST
+1017 TTGRPPATSHFST
-1032 PTQKQAN
+1032 LMHNRAN
-1039 HRHSI
+1039 HRHSNPI
-1044 HIQPQPQSTAAA
+1044 LPQS
-1056 AAAATTSS
+1056 AATAHS
-1064 PRSSKIPP
+1064 PRSRPVPS
-1072 PLRDPSAALNSFE
+1072 SAAASSFE
-1085 GSGSGDPS
+1085 DSGSGEPS
-1093 GDYQTE
+1093 GDDQTE
-1099 EEEELEEE
+1099 EEEEQEEE
-1107 VGSGIPPEASG
+1107 QEEEAGSGIPTEDRR
-1118 AEEPVGPTVAS
+1118 AEEPVDPTLAS
-1129 TTLPTAE
+1129 TTVPTAE
-1136 DRSSCDNKEFGC
+1136 DRSSCDNTEFGC
-1148 CPDGKTPA
+1148 CPNGKTPS

-1162 NCPSTMRFNGFL
+1162 NCPSTMKFSGFL
-1174 HLDQVEGQEIFYTP
+1174 HLDQVEGQEIFYTR

-1212 FRKSEVHKDFM
+1212 FRKSEAHKDFM

-1260 KQLKASTDTGIAVK
+1260 KQLKASKETSIAVK

-1281 RITNY
+1281 RFTNY
-1286 GLSSV
+1286 GLASI
-1291 PFFTTTTTT
+1291 PFFTTTTT
-1300 TTASVT
+1300 ASF
-1306 TASVTTAAPTTT
+1306 TTAAPTTT
-1318 TTTTTRLPTTSPY
+1318 SSTTTTTTRPPPTSLY
-1331 VTRRPPGTT
+1331 ITRRPPGTT

-1358 QPPTTTAAV
+1358 PLPTTTTTAAAI
-1367 TTTTPLP
+1367 TTTAPHP
-1374 ATTVAHARA
+1374 ATTAAHVRG
-1383 RLHPK
+1383 RLHHKP
-1388 VQKPCSSHPCLHG
+1388 QKPCSSHPCLHG

-1426 VIKYFIP
+1426 VIRYFIP
-1433 SFGGQSYLAFQTM
+1433 SFGGQSYLAFPTM

-1463 TGILLYNGQEGKK
+1463 TGLLLYNGQTGKK

-1486 RVELRF
+1486 KVELRF
-1492 NTGSGTGTLVS
+1492 NTGSGTGTVVS
-1503 KVQINRGR
+1503 KVQINQGR

-1525 LSVDNEPHI
+1525 LSVDNEPHN

-1541 TDGLNLDTHL
+1541 TDGLNLDTDL
-1551 FIGGVTEDMKA
+1551 FIGGVTEDIKQ

-1573 LVGCIRMLDVNN
+1573 LVGCIRLLDVNN
-1585 RVLNLQESGG
+1585 RMLNLQESGG
-1595 DSLYGSGV
+1595 DSMYGSGV
-1603 GECGNNPCQPNPCKN
+1603 GECGNDPCQPNPCKN

-1652 NRCHPSSQC
+1652 DRCHPSSQC

-1669 KCECPTGREGRH
+1669 KCECPMGREGKH
-1681 CEKVAERRGAYMP
+1681 CEKVAERSGAYMP

-1700 YVELKGLYLYGH
+1700 YLELKGLHLYGQ
-1712 DLRQKLSMT
+1712 DLRQKVSMT
-1721 VVLMANDSNGLIFYN
+1721 VILMANDSNGLIFYN

-1751 NNGILEFRY
+1751 NDGILEFRY

-1772 EPIQLNVWNTINLE
+1772 EVIQLNVWNTINLE
-1786 RSHRKGEIRVN
+1786 RSNRKGEIMVN
-1797 NRDAVKGEAPKSR
+1797 KKDAVRGEAPKSR
-1810 KNQHV
+1810 KNLHV

-1827 APDYSRLARAAALT
+1827 APDYSRLARVAALT
-1841 EGFKGTIQKII
+1841 DGFKGTIQEII
-1852 LMGTPV
+1852 LMGTPI
-1858 LREENAMRSS
+1858 LREEHALRSS
-1868 NVAMFQ
+1868 NIAMFQ

-1885 GGRCNPQLDTYEC
+1885 GGLCKPMLDTYEC
-1898 VCLSGFSGG
+1898 LCLNGFRGER
-1907 HCQNTIYEK
+1907 CQNTVYEK
-1916 SAGDTEAIAFDG
+1916 AAGETEAIAFDG

-1936 AVTKSQLTNEIPD
+1936 AVTK
-1949 PESLENP
+1949 
-1956 SDQSEKAL
+1956 SEKAL

-2015 VLRSSVRVNTN
+2015 VLRSSVRIDTN

-2085 STGFVGCI
+2085 STSFVGCI

-2107 DALNSPTILQ
+2107 DALNSPKILH

>member
-1 MGSQRSARPGRTALL
+1 MEWSMSGCHYPSPPTQEQERRYQHKVSL
-16 VAGLLVALWQRCAA
+16 VVRYFMIPC
-30 SCPEK
+30 
-35 DLEDREEEAN
+35 N
-45 IVLTGTVDEII
+45 ICL
-56 NMDPVH
+56 
-62 NTYSCK
+62 
-68 VRVWRY
+68 
-74 LKGKSNVNREIL
+74 IL
-86 LDGGNKVM
+86 LATSTL
-94 IGGFGNPG
+94 GFA
-102 ICDNQVATGDT
+102 VLL
-113 RIFFLNPSPQ
+113 FLN
-123 SMGPEHKNELMLNS
+123 NY
-137 SLMRIT
+137 
-143 LRNLEDVEH
+143 
-152 CVEDKPPHF
+152 KPPHF
-161 TPVQPPDGCRGM
+161 TPAQPPDGCRGM
-173 LCGFGAV
+173 LCGFGAL
-180 CERDPTDPAKAECV
+180 CERDQTDPSKAECV
-194 CKRVDCPSLVAPVCG
+194 CKKADCPSLVAPVCG

-227 TQRRIK
+227 AQRRIK

-277 AEKTVCGS
+277 REQTVCGS

-311 QGPCD
+311 QGNCD

-325 SQMCRVEAITRQP
+325 TTQCRVETITRQSIFSP
-338 LRFGLPESCTSD
+338 LPESCSPGG
-350 DEPLCASDG
+350 EPLCASDG
-359 QTYNSECAM
+359 HTYLSECAM
-368 RSTGLQKGIKLR
+368 EATGRRKGINVR
-380 KIHAGRCRRL
+380 KIHAGKCRRL
-390 DDCQEECLFNAVCLV
+390 EGCQEECLFNAVCLV
-405 EQLSSRCSCDPIEC
+405 EQLNARCSCDPIEC
-419 DGTYKPVCGRD
+419 DGTYKPVCGKD
-430 GHTYINDCN
+430 GQTYTNDCM
-439 RRRAECMNKVL
+439 RRKTECLGKTL
-450 IPIKHPGP
+450 ISIKHQGP

-476 VCVVKNNEP
+476 VCVVENNEP

-522 RAIHIQHKGPCDETC
+522 KSIHIQHKGPCDESC

-567 GSDGTTYNS
+567 GSDGSTYNS
-576 ECELHVRACKEQMDL
+576 ECELHVRACKRQMDL

-605 VCAWGARCV
+605 VCAWGGRCV
-614 QNKCECPQC
+614 QNLCECPQC
-623 SGEPLSTVCGSD
+623 SGEAFSPVCGSD

-646 TSSCMQKRRID
+646 TASCMQKRKID
-657 VARLGSCDEDC
+657 AAKPGSCDEDC
-668 GSGGSGSGVEG
+668 GSGGSGSGAEG

-705 TCQSVPNNPVCGSD
+705 TCQSVPHNTVCGSD

-725 ECELKKA
+725 ECQLKKA

-744 QGHCAAISATSLPE
+744 QGACAAISATSPPELPE
-758 PTALQHCSLS
+758 PQHCSES
-768 VYGCCHDNA
+768 VYGCCHDNV

-806 VTAQCSCKPGV
+806 ASGQCSCKPGV

-872 GMKCNVCPDGSKMG
+872 GMKCNVCRDGST
-886 MNGCDKG
+886 NGCDKG
-893 PDAPTS
+893 PEAPTS

-957 KDITV
+957 EDITV
-962 QHFGQCTETITEP
+962 QHFGQCTETISEP

-984 ATTPSPTAAATI
+984 ATTLSSSSAATI
-996 TTTATFSHNR
+996 TTPAPFQPNIVR
-1006 VEALPPPRTAE
+1006 ALPLPRTE
-1017 VETDERPPATTPYST
+1017 EPSTTEQPPAATISSILINNQVKQHNLIRIPPST
-1032 PTQKQAN
+1032 
-1039 HRHSI
+1039 
-1044 HIQPQPQSTAAA
+1044 STSR
-1056 AAAATTSS
+1056 SS
-1064 PRSSKIPP
+1064 PA
-1072 PLRDPSAALNSFE
+1072 PSAAAISFD
-1085 GSGSGDPS
+1085 GSGSGEPS
-1093 GDYQTE
+1093 GDDQTE
-1099 EEEELEEE
+1099 EEEEDQEEE
-1107 VGSGIPPEASG
+1107 AGSGIPTEASG
-1118 AEEPVGPTVAS
+1118 AEEPVGPTLVS
-1129 TTLPTAE
+1129 TTVPTAE
-1136 DRSSCDNKEFGC
+1136 DRSSCDNTEFGC
-1148 CPDGKTPA
+1148 CPDGKTPS

-1162 NCPSTMRFNGFL
+1162 NCPSTMRFSGFL

-1203 SIESALNEL
+1203 SIENALNEL

-1223 SVRVRNLAPSNSI
+1223 SVRVKNLAPSNSI

-1241 AHFKP
+1241 AYFKP

-1251 VEDIEGALL
+1251 VEDIEGTLL
-1260 KQLKASTDTGIAVK
+1260 KQLKASKETSIAVK

-1281 RITNY
+1281 RFTNY

-1306 TASVTTAAPTTT
+1306 TAAPTTT
-1318 TTTTTRLPTTSPY
+1318 MPPPTSPY
-1331 VTRRPPGTT
+1331 ITRRPPGTT
-1340 RRPYNGR
+1340 RRPYGR

-1358 QPPTTTAAV
+1358 PRPTTTTEAPTTTA
-1367 TTTTPLP
+1367 PPP
-1374 ATTVAHARA
+1374 ATTVAHVRG
-1383 RLHPK
+1383 RVHHK
-1388 VQKPCSSHPCLHG
+1388 KPCSAHPCLHG

-1426 VIKYFIP
+1426 VIHYFIP

-1454 AMEFRASEM
+1454 AMEFRVSEM

-1486 RVELRF
+1486 KVELRF
-1492 NTGSGTGTLVS
+1492 NTGSGTGTVVS
-1503 KVQINRGR
+1503 KVQINQGR

-1541 TDGLNLDTHL
+1541 TDGLNLDTDL
-1551 FIGGVTEDMKA
+1551 FIGGVLEDMKQ
-1562 DVRERTAVATG
+1562 DVKERTAVATG
-1573 LVGCIRMLDVNN
+1573 LVGCIRLLDVNN

-1595 DSLYGSGV
+1595 DSLYGSGL

-1669 KCECPTGREGRH
+1669 KCECPMGREGRH
-1681 CEKVAERRGAYMP
+1681 CEKVAEKRGAYMP

-1700 YVELKGLYLYGH
+1700 YVELKGLHLYGH
-1712 DLRQKLSMT
+1712 DLRQKVSMT
-1721 VVLMANDSNGLIFYN
+1721 VILKANSSNGLIFYN

-1751 NNGILEFRY
+1751 NEGILEFRY
-1760 DLGKGPATIRSK
+1760 DLGKGSATIRSK

-1786 RSHRKGEIRVN
+1786 RSNRKGEIMVN
-1797 NRDAVKGEAPKSR
+1797 KKDPVRGEAP
-1810 KNQHV
+1810 NLHV

-1827 APDYSRLARAAALT
+1827 APDYSRLARVAALT

-1852 LMGTPV
+1852 LMGTPI
-1858 LREENAMRSS
+1858 LREENALRSS
-1868 NVAMFQ
+1868 SVDMFQ
-1874 DHPCSQEPCHN
+1874 EHACSQEPCQN
-1885 GGRCNPQLDTYEC
+1885 GGRCNPMLDAYEC

-1907 HCQNTIYEK
+1907 RCQNTIYEK
-1916 SAGDTEAIAFDG
+1916 SAGETEAIAFDG

-1936 AVTKSQLTNEIPD
+1936 AVTK
-1949 PESLENP
+1949 
-1956 SDQSEKAL
+1956 SEKAL

-1993 YIALAIVDGHVQM
+1993 YIALAIVDGHIQM

-2015 VLRSSVRVNTN
+2015 VLRSSVRIDTN

-2073 ELAVTRRLPKAY
+2073 ELAVARRLPKAY

-2093 KDVVVDGVELHLVE
+2093 KDAVVDGVDLHLVE
-2107 DALNSPTILQ
+2107 DALNSPKILH

>member
-1 MGSQRSARPGRTALL
+1 MSGCHYPSPPTQEQERRYQHKVSL
-16 VAGLLVALWQRCAA
+16 VVRYFMIPC
-30 SCPEK
+30 
-35 DLEDREEEAN
+35 N
-45 IVLTGTVDEII
+45 ICL
-56 NMDPVH
+56 
-62 NTYSCK
+62 
-68 VRVWRY
+68 
-74 LKGKSNVNREIL
+74 IL
-86 LDGGNKVM
+86 LATSTL
-94 IGGFGNPG
+94 GFA
-102 ICDNQVATGDT
+102 VLL
-113 RIFFLNPSPQ
+113 FLN
-123 SMGPEHKNELMLNS
+123 NY
-137 SLMRIT
+137 
-143 LRNLEDVEH
+143 
-152 CVEDKPPHF
+152 KPPHF
-161 TPVQPPDGCRGM
+161 TPAQPPDGCRGM
-173 LCGFGAV
+173 LCGFGAL
-180 CERDPTDPAKAECV
+180 CERDQTDPSKAECV
-194 CKRVDCPSLVAPVCG
+194 CKKADCPSLVAPVCG

-227 TQRRIK
+227 AQRRIK

-277 AEKTVCGS
+277 REQTVCGS

-311 QGPCD
+311 QGNCD

-325 SQMCRVEAITRQP
+325 TTQCRVETITRQSIFSP
-338 LRFGLPESCTSD
+338 LPESCSPGG
-350 DEPLCASDG
+350 EPLCASDG
-359 QTYNSECAM
+359 HTYLSECAM
-368 RSTGLQKGIKLR
+368 EATGRRKGINVR
-380 KIHAGRCRRL
+380 KIHAGKCRRL
-390 DDCQEECLFNAVCLV
+390 EGCQEECLFNAVCLV
-405 EQLSSRCSCDPIEC
+405 EQLNARCSCDPIEC
-419 DGTYKPVCGRD
+419 DGTYKPVCGKD
-430 GHTYINDCN
+430 GQTYTNDCM
-439 RRRAECMNKVL
+439 RRKTECLGKTL
-450 IPIKHPGP
+450 ISIKHQGP

-476 VCVVKNNEP
+476 VCVVENNEP

-522 RAIHIQHKGPCDETC
+522 KSIHIQHKGPCDESC

-567 GSDGTTYNS
+567 GSDGSTYNS
-576 ECELHVRACKEQMDL
+576 ECELHVRACKRQMDL

-605 VCAWGARCV
+605 VCAWGGRCV
-614 QNKCECPQC
+614 QNLCECPQC
-623 SGEPLSTVCGSD
+623 SGEAFSPVCGSD

-646 TSSCMQKRRID
+646 TASCMQKRKID
-657 VARLGSCDEDC
+657 AAKPGSCDEDC
-668 GSGGSGSGVEG
+668 GSGGSGSGAEG

-705 TCQSVPNNPVCGSD
+705 TCQSVPHNTVCGSD

-725 ECELKKA
+725 ECQLKKA

-744 QGHCAAISATSLPE
+744 QGACAAISATSPPELPE
-758 PTALQHCSLS
+758 PQHCSES
-768 VYGCCHDNA
+768 VYGCCHDNV

-806 VTAQCSCKPGV
+806 ASGQCSCKPGV

-872 GMKCNVCPDGSKMG
+872 GMKCNVCRDGST
-886 MNGCDKG
+886 NGCDKG
-893 PDAPTS
+893 PEAPTS

-957 KDITV
+957 EDITV
-962 QHFGQCTETITEP
+962 QHFGQCTETISEP

-984 ATTPSPTAAATI
+984 ATTLSSSSAATI
-996 TTTATFSHNR
+996 TTPAPFQPNIVR
-1006 VEALPPPRTAE
+1006 ALPLPRTE
-1017 VETDERPPATTPYST
+1017 EPSTTEQPPAATISSILINNQVKQHNLIRIPPST
-1032 PTQKQAN
+1032 
-1039 HRHSI
+1039 
-1044 HIQPQPQSTAAA
+1044 STSR
-1056 AAAATTSS
+1056 SS
-1064 PRSSKIPP
+1064 PA
-1072 PLRDPSAALNSFE
+1072 PSAAAISFD
-1085 GSGSGDPS
+1085 GSGSGEPS
-1093 GDYQTE
+1093 GDDQTE
-1099 EEEELEEE
+1099 EEEEDQEEE
-1107 VGSGIPPEASG
+1107 AGSGIPTEASG
-1118 AEEPVGPTVAS
+1118 AEEPVGPTLVS
-1129 TTLPTAE
+1129 TTVPTAE
-1136 DRSSCDNKEFGC
+1136 DRSSCDNTEFGC
-1148 CPDGKTPA
+1148 CPDGKTPS

-1162 NCPSTMRFNGFL
+1162 NCPSTMRFSGFL

-1203 SIESALNEL
+1203 SIENALNEL

-1223 SVRVRNLAPSNSI
+1223 SVRVKNLAPSNSI

-1241 AHFKP
+1241 AYFKP

-1251 VEDIEGALL
+1251 VEDIEGTLL
-1260 KQLKASTDTGIAVK
+1260 KQLKASKETSIAVK

-1281 RITNY
+1281 RFTNY

-1306 TASVTTAAPTTT
+1306 TAAPTTT
-1318 TTTTTRLPTTSPY
+1318 MPPPTSPY
-1331 VTRRPPGTT
+1331 ITRRPPGTT
-1340 RRPYNGR
+1340 RRPYGR

-1358 QPPTTTAAV
+1358 PRPTTTTEAPTTTA
-1367 TTTTPLP
+1367 PPP
-1374 ATTVAHARA
+1374 ATTVAHVRG
-1383 RLHPK
+1383 RVHHK
-1388 VQKPCSSHPCLHG
+1388 KPCSAHPCLHG

-1426 VIKYFIP
+1426 VIHYFIP

-1454 AMEFRASEM
+1454 AMEFRVSEM

-1486 RVELRF
+1486 KVELRF
-1492 NTGSGTGTLVS
+1492 NTGSGTGTVVS
-1503 KVQINRGR
+1503 KVQINQGR

-1541 TDGLNLDTHL
+1541 TDGLNLDTDL
-1551 FIGGVTEDMKA
+1551 FIGGVLEDMKQ
-1562 DVRERTAVATG
+1562 DVKERTAVATG
-1573 LVGCIRMLDVNN
+1573 LVGCIRLLDVNN

-1595 DSLYGSGV
+1595 DSLYGSGL

-1669 KCECPTGREGRH
+1669 KCECPMGREGRH
-1681 CEKVAERRGAYMP
+1681 CEKVAEKRGAYMP

-1700 YVELKGLYLYGH
+1700 YVELKGLHLYGH
-1712 DLRQKLSMT
+1712 DLRQKVSMT
-1721 VVLMANDSNGLIFYN
+1721 VILKANSSNGLIFYN

-1751 NNGILEFRY
+1751 NEGILEFRY
-1760 DLGKGPATIRSK
+1760 DLGKGSATIRSK

-1786 RSHRKGEIRVN
+1786 RSNRKGEIMVN
-1797 NRDAVKGEAPKSR
+1797 KKDPVRGEAP
-1810 KNQHV
+1810 NLHV

-1827 APDYSRLARAAALT
+1827 APDYSRLARVAALT

-1852 LMGTPV
+1852 LMGTPI
-1858 LREENAMRSS
+1858 LREENALRSS
-1868 NVAMFQ
+1868 SVDMFQ
-1874 DHPCSQEPCHN
+1874 EHACSQEPCQN
-1885 GGRCNPQLDTYEC
+1885 GGRCNPMLDAYEC

-1907 HCQNTIYEK
+1907 RCQNTIYEK
-1916 SAGDTEAIAFDG
+1916 SAGETEAIAFDG

-1936 AVTKSQLTNEIPD
+1936 AVTK
-1949 PESLENP
+1949 
-1956 SDQSEKAL
+1956 SEKAL

-1993 YIALAIVDGHVQM
+1993 YIALAIVDGHIQM

-2015 VLRSSVRVNTN
+2015 VLRSSVRIDTN

-2073 ELAVTRRLPKAY
+2073 ELAVARRLPKAY

-2093 KDVVVDGVELHLVE
+2093 KDAVVDGVDLHLVE
-2107 DALNSPTILQ
+2107 DALNSPKILH

>member
-1 MGSQRSARPGRTALL
+1 MGSVRTLPAGRTALL
-16 VAGLLVALWQRCAA
+16 LAGLLVVLWQRSGA

-74 LKGKSNVNREIL
+74 LKGKTSVNREIL

-113 RIFFLNPSPQ
+113 RIFFLNTAPK

-152 CVEDKPPHF
+152 CVEAHKYIIADKPPHF
-161 TPVQPPDGCRGM
+161 TPAQPLDGCRGM

-180 CERDPTDPAKAECV
+180 CERDPTDPTKGECV
-194 CKRVDCPSLVAPVCG
+194 CKRVECPSLVAPVCG
-209 SDSSTYSNECELE
+209 SDSSTYTNECELE
-222 KAQCN
+222 KAQCH

-246 SEVTCSYG
+246 SDVVCSYG

-277 AEKTVCGS
+277 PEQTVCGS

-296 HQHACKNQKNIRVQY
+296 HQHACKSQRNIRVQY
-311 QGPCD
+311 QGFCD
-316 PCKDNENSL
+316 PCKDNENSVN
-325 SQMCRVEAITRQP
+325 SMCRVEAITRHTQI
-338 LRFGLPESCTSD
+338 FSAPESCPSD
-350 DEPLCASDG
+350 NDPLCASDG
-359 QTYNSECAM
+359 QTYPNECAM
-368 RSTGLQKGIKLR
+368 KSTGLQKGIKLK

-390 DDCQEECLFNAVCLV
+390 DACKEECLFNAVCVV
-405 EQLSSRCSCDPIEC
+405 ELSARCSCDPIEC
-419 DGTYKPVCGRD
+419 DGTYKPLCGKD
-430 GHTYINDCN
+430 GHTYTNDCM
-439 RRRAECMNKVL
+439 RRKAECVSRTL
-450 IPIKHPGP
+450 IPIKHQGP
-458 CDLSIP
+458 CDLDEP
-464 SPCLDKVCDHGA
+464 SPCLDKECDHGA

-522 RAIHIQHKGPCDETC
+522 RAIHIQHKGPCDEAC

-547 AQSGQCVCASE
+547 AQSGQCLCPSE
-558 CVESHQPVC
+558 CVNSHQPVC
-567 GSDGTTYNS
+567 GSDGVTYPS
-576 ECELHVRACKEQMDL
+576 ECDLHVHSCNEQMDI

-623 SGEPLSTVCGSD
+623 IGEALSVVCGSD

-646 TSSCMQKRRID
+646 LSSCMQKKRID
-657 VARLGSCDEDC
+657 AAKPGSCDEDC
-668 GSGGSGSGVEG
+668 GSGGSGSGVES
-679 CEQDRCRMFG
+679 CEQDRCRTFG

-719 GKNYSN
+719 GKTYSN

-744 QGHCAAISATSLPE
+744 QGPCTAISPTSFPE
-758 PTALQHCSLS
+758 PEPQHCSLS
-768 VYGCCHDNA
+768 VYGCCLDNV
-777 TAALGVGLAG
+777 TTALGVGLAG

-793 CNVYGSYKGTCDP
+793 CNTYGSYKGSCDP
-806 VTAQCSCKPGV
+806 ATGQCSCKPGV

-893 PDAPTS
+893 PEAPTS
-899 CEELVCSYGATC
+899 CEELECNFGASC
-911 IEVNDQAHCECP
+911 IEVNGQAHCECP

-962 QHFGQCTETITEP
+962 QHFGQCTETISEP

-984 ATTPSPTAAATI
+984 ATTAAATI
-996 TTTATFSHNR
+996 TTPAPFHPNM
-1006 VEALPPPRTAE
+1006 VWAIPPPRTAE
-1017 VETDERPPATTPYST
+1017 TETTEPPQATTPLSAIT
-1032 PTQKQAN
+1032 HNRARAN
-1039 HRHSI
+1039 HQHPIHSK
-1044 HIQPQPQSTAAA
+1044 PPQSTAAA
-1056 AAAATTSS
+1056 TTPHRSS
-1064 PRSSKIPP
+1064 PA
-1072 PLRDPSAALNSFE
+1072 PSTTGETSFE
-1085 GSGSGDPS
+1085 GSGSGEPS
-1093 GDYQTE
+1093 GDDQTE
-1099 EEEELEEE
+1099 EEEEPEEE
-1107 VGSGIPPEASG
+1107 TGSGVPTEASG

-1129 TTLPTAE
+1129 TTVPTE
-1136 DRSSCDNKEFGC
+1136 DRSSCDNSEFGC
-1148 CPDGKTPA
+1148 CPDGKTA
-1156 STPEGA
+1156 SSTPEGA
-1162 NCPSTMRFNGFL
+1162 NCPSTMKFSGYL
-1174 HLDQVEGQEIFYTP
+1174 HLDQVEGQEVFYTP

-1203 SIESALNEL
+1203 SIEGALNEL
-1212 FRKSEVHKDFM
+1212 FRKSEVRKDFM
-1223 SVRVRNLAPSNSI
+1223 SVRVRTLAPSNSI

-1246 DTRYT
+1246 DTKYT
-1251 VEDIEGALL
+1251 VEDMEGALL
-1260 KQLKASTDTGIAVK
+1260 KQLKASKDTSIAVK

-1281 RITNY
+1281 RFTNY
-1286 GLSSV
+1286 GLSSN
-1291 PFFTTTTTT
+1291 PIFTTTTTT

-1306 TASVTTAAPTTT
+1306 TAAPTTEAPTTT
-1318 TTTTTRLPTTSPY
+1318 RPPPTTAY
-1331 VTRRPPGTT
+1331 FT

-1347 RTTTTSAPVTT
+1347 RTTTAS
-1358 QPPTTTAAV
+1358 PPTTPRPITAKPEAV
-1367 TTTTPLP
+1367 KTTPPPP
-1374 ATTVAHARA
+1374 ATTTSHIRG
-1383 RLHPK
+1383 RLHHK
-1388 VQKPCSSHPCLHG
+1388 GQKPCSSHPCLHG
-1401 GTCEDDGNDFSCK
+1401 GTCEDDGGDFSCK
-1414 CPAGRGGSVCEK
+1414 CPAGRGGAVCEK
-1426 VIKYFIP
+1426 VIHYFIP

-1486 RVELRF
+1486 KVELKF
-1492 NTGSGTGTLVS
+1492 NTGSGTGTVVS
-1503 KVQINRGR
+1503 KVEITQGR

-1541 TDGLNLDTHL
+1541 TDGLNLDTNL
-1551 FIGGVTEDMKA
+1551 FIGGVLEDMRT
-1562 DVRERTAVATG
+1562 DVRERTGVSTG

-1585 RVLNLQESGG
+1585 RMLNLQESGG

-1652 NRCHPSSQC
+1652 NRCHPSSEC
-1661 QALPEGGY
+1661 QPQPEGGY
-1669 KCECPTGREGRH
+1669 KCECPMGREGKH

-1694 LFNGDS
+1694 LFDGDS
-1700 YVELKGLYLYGH
+1700 YLELKGLHLYGH

-1721 VVLMANDSNGLIFYN
+1721 VILMANDSNGLVFYN

-1751 NNGILEFRY
+1751 NERILEFRY

-1786 RSHRKGEIRVN
+1786 RSNRKGEIMVN
-1797 NRDAVKGEAPKSR
+1797 KKDPVRGEAP
-1810 KNQHV
+1810 NLHV

-1827 APDYSRLARAAALT
+1827 APDFSRLARSAALT
-1841 EGFKGTIQKII
+1841 EGFRGTIQKII
-1852 LMGTPV
+1852 LMGTPI
-1858 LREENAMRSS
+1858 LREENAQRS
-1868 NVAMFQ
+1868 NNIAMFQ
-1874 DHPCSQEPCHN
+1874 GHPCALEPCHN

-1898 VCLSGFSGG
+1898 VCLSGFSGVN
-1907 HCQNTIYEK
+1907 CQNTIYEK

-1936 AVTKSQLTNEIPD
+1936 AVTK
-1949 PESLENP
+1949 
-1956 SDQSEKAL
+1956 SEKAL

-2015 VLRSSVRVNTN
+2015 VLRSSVRVDTN

-2107 DALNSPTILQ
+2107 DALNSPKILQ

>member
-1 MGSQRSARPGRTALL
+1 VQQLS
-16 VAGLLVALWQRCAA
+16 
-30 SCPEK
+30 
-35 DLEDREEEAN
+35 
-45 IVLTGTVDEII
+45 VLCT
-56 NMDPVH
+56 
-62 NTYSCK
+62 
-68 VRVWRY
+68 
-74 LKGKSNVNREIL
+74 
-86 LDGGNKVM
+86 
-94 IGGFGNPG
+94 
-102 ICDNQVATGDT
+102 
-113 RIFFLNPSPQ
+113 PQ
-123 SMGPEHKNELMLNS
+123 
-137 SLMRIT
+137 
-143 LRNLEDVEH
+143 EH
-152 CVEDKPPHF
+152 CSEVNPNISSF
-161 TPVQPPDGCRGM
+161 SSCLAGCRGM

-194 CKRVDCPSLVAPVCG
+194 CKRVECPSLVAPVCG

-246 SEVTCSYG
+246 TEVTCSYG

-262 GLSAK
+262 GLSSK

-277 AEKTVCGS
+277 AEETVCGS
-285 DGKDYRNECEL
+285 DGEDYRNECEL

-311 QGPCD
+311 QGHCD
-316 PCKDNENSL
+316 PCKDSENSL
-325 SQMCRVEAITRQP
+325 STMCRVETLTRNT
-338 LRFGLPESCTSD
+338 LIFGLPESCPPGS
-350 DEPLCASDG
+350 EPLCASDG
-359 QTYNSECAM
+359 ETYSSECAM
-368 RSTGLQKGIKLR
+368 TAKGMQKEQCKE
-380 KIHAGRCRRL
+380 
-390 DDCQEECLFNAVCLV
+390 DCLFNAVCLI
-405 EQLSSRCSCDPIEC
+405 EQLSARCSCDPIEC
-419 DGTYKPVCGRD
+419 DGTYKPVCGKD
-430 GHTYINDCN
+430 GRTYTNDCM
-439 RRRAECMNKVL
+439 RRKAECLSKAL
-450 IPIKHPGP
+450 IPMKHRGP
-458 CDLSIP
+458 CDLNVR

-476 VCVVKNNEP
+476 VCVVKNDEP

-522 RAIHIQHKGPCDETC
+522 RAIHIQHKGPCDEAC

-558 CVESHQPVC
+558 CVETHQPVC

-614 QNKCECPQC
+614 QNECECPQC
-623 SGEPLSTVCGSD
+623 FNEAYSPVCGSD
-635 GTTYNNECELR
+635 GATYDNNCELLL
-646 TSSCMQKRRID
+646 SSCIRKARID
-657 VARLGSCDEDC
+657 VAKLGSCDEDC
-668 GSGGSGSGVEG
+668 GSGGSGSGVES
-679 CEQDRCRMFG
+679 CEQDRCRTFG
-689 GSWDEDAEDDR
+689 GSWDEDAEEDR

-705 TCQSVPNNPVCGSD
+705 TCQSVPHNPVCGSD

-744 QGHCAAISATSLPE
+744 QGPCAATSLPE
-758 PTALQHCSLS
+758 LTAPQHCSLS
-768 VYGCCHDNA
+768 VYGCCSDNI

-793 CNVYGSYKGTCDP
+793 CNAYGSYKGTCDP
-806 VTAQCSCKPGV
+806 ASSQCSCKPGV

-893 PDAPTS
+893 PEAPTS
-899 CEELVCSYGATC
+899 CQELECSFGASC
-911 IEVNDQAHCECP
+911 IEVNGQAHCECP
-923 SPDCDEK
+923 APDCDEK

-962 QHFGQCTETITEP
+962 QHFGQCTEI
-975 ADRPTPNPL
+975 
-984 ATTPSPTAAATI
+984 
-996 TTTATFSHNR
+996 
-1006 VEALPPPRTAE
+1006 
-1017 VETDERPPATTPYST
+1017 ETNERPPATTPFST
-1032 PTQKQAN
+1032 INHNRARTN
-1039 HRHSI
+1039 HRHPI
-1044 HIQPQPQSTAAA
+1044 HTQPQPPQPT
-1056 AAAATTSS
+1056 AATTSS
-1064 PRSSKIPP
+1064 SRSIRPT
-1072 PLRDPSAALNSFE
+1072 PSAAVASFE
-1085 GSGSGDPS
+1085 GSGSGEPS
-1093 GDYQTE
+1093 GDDQTE
-1099 EEEELEEE
+1099 EEEEQEEE
-1107 VGSGIPPEASG
+1107 AGN
-1118 AEEPVGPTVAS
+1118 PTMAN
-1129 TTLPTAE
+1129 TTAPTAE
-1136 DRSSCDNKEFGC
+1136 DRSSCDNTEFGC
-1148 CPDGKTPA
+1148 CPDGKTPS

-1162 NCPSTMRFNGFL
+1162 NCPSTMRFSGFL

-1246 DTRYT
+1246 DTRYM

-1260 KQLKASTDTGIAVK
+1260 KQLKASKETSIAVK

-1281 RITNY
+1281 RFTNY
-1286 GLSSV
+1286 GLSSI

-1300 TTASVT
+1300 T

-1318 TTTTTRLPTTSPY
+1318 TTTTTTAATS
-1331 VTRRPPGTT
+1331 TTT
-1340 RRPYNGR
+1340 R
-1347 RTTTTSAPVTT
+1347 
-1358 QPPTTTAAV
+1358 PPTTTTPYFTRPI
-1367 TTTTPLP
+1367 TTTTPFP
-1374 ATTVAHARA
+1374 ATTVAHVKSKLPHKA
-1383 RLHPK
+1383 
-1388 VQKPCSSHPCLHG
+1388 QKPCDSHPCLHG

-1426 VIKYFIP
+1426 AIKYYIP

-1492 NTGSGTGTLVS
+1492 NTGSGTGTLIS
-1503 KVQINRGR
+1503 KVQINQGR

-1534 EGESPRG
+1534 EGQSPRG
-1541 TDGLNLDTHL
+1541 TDGLNLDTNL
-1551 FIGGVTEDMKA
+1551 FIGGVLEDMKQ
-1562 DVRERTAVATG
+1562 DVMERTAVATG
-1573 LVGCIRMLDVNN
+1573 LVGCIRLLDVNN
-1585 RVLNLQESGG
+1585 RVLNLQENGG

-1603 GECGNNPCQPNPCKN
+1603 GECGNNPCLPNPCKN

-1661 QALPEGGY
+1661 QVLPEGGY
-1669 KCECPTGREGRH
+1669 KCECPMGREGKH
-1681 CEKVAERRGAYMP
+1681 CERVAERRGAYMP

-1700 YVELKGLYLYGH
+1700 YLELKGLHLYGH

-1786 RSHRKGEIRVN
+1786 RSNRKGEIMVN
-1797 NRDAVKGEAPKSR
+1797 KKNPVRGEAP
-1810 KNQHV
+1810 NLHV

-1827 APDYSRLARAAALT
+1827 APDYSRLARVAALT

-1858 LREENAMRSS
+1858 LREEHALRSS
-1868 NVAMFQ
+1868 DVAMFQ

-1885 GGRCNPQLDTYEC
+1885 GGLCSPQLDTYEC
-1898 VCLSGFSGG
+1898 VCLNGFSGG

-1916 SAGDTEAIAFDG
+1916 SAGETEAIAFDG

-1936 AVTKSQLTNEIPD
+1936 AVTK
-1949 PESLENP
+1949 
-1956 SDQSEKAL
+1956 SEKAL

-2015 VLRSSVRVNTN
+2015 VLRSSVRVDTN

-2073 ELAVTRRLPKAY
+2073 ELAVARRLPKAY

-2107 DALNSPTILQ
+2107 DALNSPKILH

>member
-1 MGSQRSARPGRTALL
+1 MGFQRTLRAGRTALL
-16 VAGLLVALWQRCAA
+16 LAGLLVALGQLCAA

-35 DLEDREEEAN
+35 NLEDREEEAN

-86 LDGGNKVM
+86 LDGGNRVM

-113 RIFFLNPSPQ
+113 RIFFLNPASE

-152 CVEDKPPHF
+152 CVEGKQLVNHKPPHF
-161 TPVQPPDGCRGM
+161 TPAQPPDGCRGM

-180 CERDPTDPAKAECV
+180 CERDSSDPAKAECV
-194 CKRVDCPSLVAPVCG
+194 CKRVECPSLVAPVCG
-209 SDSSTYSNECELE
+209 SDSSTYTNECELE

-246 SEVTCSYG
+246 TEVTCSYG

-277 AEKTVCGS
+277 PVQTVCGS

-311 QGPCD
+311 QGHCD
-316 PCKDNENSL
+316 PCKDSENSL
-325 SQMCRVEAITRQP
+325 NIMCWVEALTRQP
-338 LRFGLPESCTSD
+338 LMFGPPESCLPNN
-350 DEPLCASDG
+350 EPLCASDG
-359 QTYNSECAM
+359 QTYPSECVMTA
-368 RSTGLQKGIKLR
+368 TGLQKGIKLK
-380 KIHAGRCRRL
+380 KIHGGQCRQL
-390 DDCQEECLFNAVCLV
+390 EECKEECLFNAVCLV
-405 EQLSSRCSCDPIEC
+405 EQLNARCSCDPIEC
-419 DGTYKPVCGRD
+419 EGTYKPECGKD
-430 GHTYINDCN
+430 GHTYTNECL
-439 RRRAECMNKVL
+439 RRKAECLSKIL
-450 IPIKHPGP
+450 IPIKHQGP
-458 CDLSIP
+458 CDLNLP
-464 SPCLDKVCDHGA
+464 SPCLDKECEHGA

-522 RAIHIQHKGPCDETC
+522 KAIHIQHKGPCDEAC

-547 AQSGQCVCASE
+547 AQSGLCVCPSE

-567 GSDGTTYNS
+567 GNDGTTYNS
-576 ECELHVRACKEQMDL
+576 ECELHVRACTEQMEL

-623 SGEPLSTVCGSD
+623 SGKAYSPVCGSD
-635 GTTYNNECELR
+635 GTTYDNECELR
-646 TSSCMQKRRID
+646 MSSCMQKRRID
-657 VARLGSCDEDC
+657 VAKPGSCDEDC
-668 GSGGSGSGVEG
+668 GSGGSGSGAES

-705 TCQSVPNNPVCGSD
+705 ACKSVSHNQICGSD

-732 RCEKQEHLLIQN
+732 RCEKQQHLLIQN
-744 QGHCAAISATSLPE
+744 QGPCTAVSVPE
-758 PTALQHCSLS
+758 LTPPQHCSLA
-768 VYGCCHDNA
+768 VYGCCSDNV
-777 TAALGVGLAG
+777 TAALGVGQAG

-793 CNVYGSYKGTCDP
+793 CNIYGSYKGTCDP
-806 VTAQCSCKPGV
+806 ATGQCSCKPGV

-899 CEELVCSYGATC
+899 CDELECNFGASC
-911 IEVNDQAHCECP
+911 IEVNGQAHCECP
-923 SPDCDEK
+923 SPDCDLK

-962 QHFGQCTETITEP
+962 QHFGQCTGETAPTETVDQP
-975 ADRPTPNPL
+975 LTTTPFSTLIHNQVNSRHSIHTQPQAPQPTV
-984 ATTPSPTAAATI
+984 AATTTTPSPR
-996 TTTATFSHNR
+996 SSP
-1006 VEALPPPRTAE
+1006 VP
-1017 VETDERPPATTPYST
+1017 
-1032 PTQKQAN
+1032 
-1039 HRHSI
+1039 
-1044 HIQPQPQSTAAA
+1044 STAA
-1056 AAAATTSS
+1056 S
-1064 PRSSKIPP
+1064 
-1072 PLRDPSAALNSFE
+1072 SFE
-1085 GSGSGDPS
+1085 GSGSGEPS
-1093 GDYQTE
+1093 GDDQLIVSPCVSPPGPVLASSTE
-1099 EEEELEEE
+1099 
-1107 VGSGIPPEASG
+1107 
-1118 AEEPVGPTVAS
+1118 
-1129 TTLPTAE
+1129 PTAAV
-1136 DRSSCDNKEFGC
+1136 RSSCDNTEFGC
-1148 CPDGKTPA
+1148 CPDGKTPS
-1156 STPEGA
+1156 STPEGT
-1162 NCPSTMRFNGFL
+1162 NCPSTMKFSGFL

-1246 DTRYT
+1246 DTSYT
-1251 VEDIEGALL
+1251 VDDIVGALL
-1260 KQLKASTDTGIAVK
+1260 KQLKASKDTSISVK

-1281 RITNY
+1281 RFTNY
-1286 GLSSV
+1286 GLSTI
-1291 PFFTTTTTT
+1291 PIFTTTTMTT
-1300 TTASVT
+1300 TE
-1306 TASVTTAAPTTT
+1306 SVTTAALS
-1318 TTTTTRLPTTSPY
+1318 TTTTTRPPPTSPY
-1331 VTRRPPGTT
+1331 ITRRPPGTT
-1340 RRPYNGR
+1340 RRPSSSR

-1358 QPPTTTAAV
+1358 PRPTTATATA
-1367 TTTTPLP
+1367 TTTVPPP
-1374 ATTVAHARA
+1374 ATTITHVRGRTH
-1383 RLHPK
+1383 HKP
-1388 VQKPCSSHPCLHG
+1388 QKPCDSHPCLHG

-1463 TGILLYNGQEGKK
+1463 TGLLLYNGQDGKK

-1486 RVELRF
+1486 RMELRF

-1503 KVQINRGR
+1503 KVQVSQGR

-1551 FIGGVTEDMKA
+1551 FIGGVPEEMKQ

-1573 LVGCIRMLDVNN
+1573 LVGCIRLLDVNN
-1585 RVLNLQESGG
+1585 RVLNLQETGG

-1669 KCECPTGREGRH
+1669 KCECPMGREGRH
-1681 CEKVAERRGAYMP
+1681 CEKVAERRGSYMP

-1700 YVELKGLYLYGH
+1700 YLELKGLHLYGH
-1712 DLRQKLSMT
+1712 DLRQKVSMT
-1721 VVLMANDSNGLIFYN
+1721 VVLMANDSNGVIFYN

-1751 NNGILEFRY
+1751 NDGILEFRY
-1760 DLGKGPATIRSK
+1760 DLGKGSATIRSK
-1772 EPIQLNVWNTINLE
+1772 EAIQLNVWNTINLE
-1786 RSHRKGEIRVN
+1786 RSNRKGEIMVN
-1797 NRDAVKGEAPKSR
+1797 KKDPVRGEAP
-1810 KNQHV
+1810 NTHV

-1827 APDYSRLARAAALT
+1827 APDYSRLARVAALT

-1852 LMGTPV
+1852 LMGTPI
-1858 LREENAMRSS
+1858 LREENALRSS

-1885 GGRCNPQLDTYEC
+1885 GGQCNPQLDTYEC
-1898 VCLSGFSGG
+1898 VCLNGFSGG

-1916 SAGDTEAIAFDG
+1916 SAGETEAVAFDG

-1936 AVTKSQLTNEIPD
+1936 AVTK
-1949 PESLENP
+1949 
-1956 SDQSEKAL
+1956 SEKAL

-1978 QGLVLWSGKGVERSD
+1978 QGLVLWSGKGIERSD

-2015 VLRSSVRVNTN
+2015 VLRSSVRVDTN

-2073 ELAVTRRLPKAY
+2073 ELAVARRLPKAY

-2093 KDVVVDGVELHLVE
+2093 KDVVVDGVDLHLVE
-2107 DALNSPTILQ
+2107 DALNSPKILH

>member
-1 MGSQRSARPGRTALL
+1 MGSQRTLRPGRTALL
-16 VAGLLVALWQRCAA
+16 LAGLLVALWQRCAA
-30 SCPEK
+30 TCPEK
-35 DLEDREEEAN
+35 NLEDREEEAN

-56 NMDPVH
+56 NVDPVH

-74 LKGKSNVNREIL
+74 LKGKSSVNREIL

-113 RIFFLNPSPQ
+113 RIFFLNTAPQ
-123 SMGPEHKNELMLNS
+123 SLGPEHKNELMLNS

-152 CVEDKPPHF
+152 CVEAHKYIIADKPPHF
-161 TPVQPPDGCRGM
+161 TPAQPPDGCRGM

-246 SEVTCSYG
+246 TEVTCSYG

-277 AEKTVCGS
+277 PEQTVCGS

-311 QGPCD
+311 QGHCD
-316 PCKDNENSL
+316 PCKDTENSL
-325 SQMCRVEAITRQP
+325 NKMCRVEALTRQP
-338 LRFGLPESCTSD
+338 LLFGLPESCPPGN
-350 DEPLCASDG
+350 EPLCASDG
-359 QTYNSECAM
+359 QTYPSECAM
-368 RSTGLQKGIKLR
+368 TSTGMQKGIKLR
-380 KIHAGRCRRL
+380 KIHSGRCRRL

-405 EQLSSRCSCDPIEC
+405 EQLNARCSCDPIEC
-419 DGTYKPVCGRD
+419 DGTYKPVCGKD
-430 GHTYINDCN
+430 GRTYTNDCL
-439 RRRAECMNKVL
+439 RRKAECLSKTL
-450 IPIKHPGP
+450 IPIKHQGP

-464 SPCLDKVCDHGA
+464 SPCLDKVCNHGA

-522 RAIHIQHKGPCDETC
+522 KTIHIQHKGPCDESC
-537 ANCSFGAICD
+537 ANCFYGAICD
-547 AQSGQCVCASE
+547 AQSGQCVCALE

-576 ECELHVRACKEQMDL
+576 ECELHVRACTEQMDL
-591 RVVSQGECKTCGST
+591 RVVSQGECKTCGGT

-623 SGEPLSTVCGSD
+623 SGEALSAVCGSD

-646 TSSCMQKRRID
+646 MSSCMQKRRID
-657 VARLGSCDEDC
+657 VAKPGSCDEDC
-668 GSGGSGSGVEG
+668 GSGGSGSGVES
-679 CEQDRCRMFG
+679 CEQDRCRLFG

-705 TCQSVPNNPVCGSD
+705 TCQSVPHNPVCGSD

-732 RCEKQEHLLIQN
+732 RCEKQEHLLLQN
-744 QGHCAAISATSLPE
+744 LGPCTAISATSLPE
-758 PTALQHCSLS
+758 LTAPQHCSLS
-768 VYGCCHDNA
+768 VYGCCRDNV

-806 VTAQCSCKPGV
+806 ATGQCSCKPGV

-893 PDAPTS
+893 PEAPTS
-899 CEELVCSYGATC
+899 CEELVCSFGASC
-911 IEVNDQAHCECP
+911 IEVNGQAHCECP

-962 QHFGQCTETITEP
+962 QHFGQCTGSMVASI
-975 ADRPTPNPL
+975 
-984 ATTPSPTAAATI
+984 TTPTVEDSP
-996 TTTATFSHNR
+996 
-1006 VEALPPPRTAE
+1006 
-1017 VETDERPPATTPYST
+1017 
-1032 PTQKQAN
+1032 
-1039 HRHSI
+1039 
-1044 HIQPQPQSTAAA
+1044 
-1056 AAAATTSS
+1056 
-1064 PRSSKIPP
+1064 
-1072 PLRDPSAALNSFE
+1072 
-1085 GSGSGDPS
+1085 
-1093 GDYQTE
+1093 
-1099 EEEELEEE
+1099 
-1107 VGSGIPPEASG
+1107 
-1118 AEEPVGPTVAS
+1118 
-1129 TTLPTAE
+1129 
-1136 DRSSCDNKEFGC
+1136 SCDNKEFGC

-1156 STPEGA
+1156 NTPEGA
-1162 NCPSTMRFNGFL
+1162 NCPSTMRFSGFL

-1212 FRKSEVHKDFM
+1212 FRKSEVHTDFM
-1223 SVRVRNLAPSNSI
+1223 SVRVRNLAPSKSI

-1241 AHFKP
+1241 AHFRP

-1260 KQLKASTDTGIAVK
+1260 KQLKASKDTSIAVK

-1281 RITNY
+1281 RFTNY
-1286 GLSSV
+1286 GLTFM
-1291 PFFTTTTTT
+1291 PLFTTTTT

-1306 TASVTTAAPTTT
+1306 TAAPS
-1318 TTTTTRLPTTSPY
+1318 TTTTTRPPPTTPY

-1347 RTTTTSAPVTT
+1347 RTTTTSVPVTT
-1358 QPPTTTAAV
+1358 PLFTSTSTAAV
-1367 TTTTPLP
+1367 TTTALPP
-1374 ATTVAHARA
+1374 ATTIAHARF
-1383 RLHPK
+1383 HHNG
-1388 VQKPCSSHPCLHG
+1388 QKPCNSHPCLHG
-1401 GTCEDDGNDFSCK
+1401 GTCEDDGNDFICK

-1492 NTGSGTGTLVS
+1492 NTGSGTGTVVS
-1503 KVQINRGR
+1503 GVQINQGR

-1541 TDGLNLDTHL
+1541 TDGLNLDTDL
-1551 FIGGVTEDMKA
+1551 FIGGVPEEMKP

-1585 RVLNLQESGG
+1585 RVLNLQENGG

-1637 FWGPTCADVHDPCEP
+1637 FWGPTCADIHDPCEP

-1669 KCECPTGREGRH
+1669 KCECPMGREGRH

-1694 LFNGDS
+1694 QFNGDS
-1700 YVELKGLYLYGH
+1700 YVELKGLHLYGH
-1712 DLRQKLSMT
+1712 DLRQKVSMT
-1721 VVLMANDSNGLIFYN
+1721 VTLMANDSNGLIFYN

-1751 NNGILEFRY
+1751 NDGILEFRY

-1772 EPIQLNVWNTINLE
+1772 EAIQLNVWNTINLE
-1786 RSHRKGEIRVN
+1786 RSNRKGEIMVN
-1797 NRDAVKGEAPKSR
+1797 KKDPVRGEAP
-1810 KNQHV
+1810 NLHV

-1827 APDYSRLARAAALT
+1827 APDYSRLARVAALT

-1852 LMGTPV
+1852 LMGTPI
-1858 LREENAMRSS
+1858 LREENVMRSS
-1868 NVAMFQ
+1868 NIAMFQ
-1874 DHPCSQEPCHN
+1874 DHPCFQEPCRN

-1898 VCLSGFSGG
+1898 VCLSGYSGG

-1916 SAGDTEAIAFDG
+1916 SAGETEAIAFDG

-1936 AVTKSQLTNEIPD
+1936 GVTK
-1949 PESLENP
+1949 
-1956 SDQSEKAL
+1956 SEKAL

-2006 TYDLGSKPV
+2006 TYDLGSKPI
-2015 VLRSSVRVNTN
+2015 VLRSSVRVDTN

-2073 ELAVTRRLPKAY
+2073 ELAVARRLPKAY

-2107 DALNSPTILQ
+2107 DALNSPKILH

>member
-1 MGSQRSARPGRTALL
+1 MSGCHYPSPTPPEQERRYQHKVSL
-16 VAGLLVALWQRCAA
+16 VVRYFMIPC
-30 SCPEK
+30 
-35 DLEDREEEAN
+35 N
-45 IVLTGTVDEII
+45 ICL
-56 NMDPVH
+56 
-62 NTYSCK
+62 
-68 VRVWRY
+68 
-74 LKGKSNVNREIL
+74 IL
-86 LDGGNKVM
+86 LATSTL
-94 IGGFGNPG
+94 GFA
-102 ICDNQVATGDT
+102 VLL
-113 RIFFLNPSPQ
+113 FLN
-123 SMGPEHKNELMLNS
+123 NY
-137 SLMRIT
+137 
-143 LRNLEDVEH
+143 
-152 CVEDKPPHF
+152 KPHHF
-161 TPVQPPDGCRGM
+161 TPAQPPDGCRGM

-180 CERDPTDPAKAECV
+180 CERDPTDPNKAFCV

-227 TQRRIK
+227 MQRRIK

-246 SEVTCSYG
+246 TEVTCSYG

-277 AEKTVCGS
+277 PEQTVCGS

-296 HQHACKNQKNIRVQY
+296 HQHACKTQKNIRVQY
-311 QGPCD
+311 PGHCD
-316 PCKDNENSL
+316 PCKDNENSVNT
-325 SQMCRVEAITRQP
+325 MCRVEALTRQP
-338 LRFGLPESCTSD
+338 LVFALPESCPQGT
-350 DEPLCASDG
+350 EPLCASDG
-359 QTYNSECAM
+359 QTYSSECAM
-368 RSTGLQKGIKLR
+368 KSTGMQKGIKLR
-380 KIHAGRCRRL
+380 KVHAGRCRRL
-390 DDCQEECLFNAVCLV
+390 DDCKEECVFNAVCLV
-405 EQLSSRCSCDPIEC
+405 EQLNARCSCDPIEC
-419 DGTYKPVCGRD
+419 DGTYKPVCGKD
-430 GHTYINDCN
+430 GQTYTNDCVL
-439 RRRAECMNKVL
+439 RKAECVGRTL
-450 IPIKHPGP
+450 IPIKHQGP
-458 CDLSIP
+458 CDLNIP
-464 SPCLDKVCDHGA
+464 SPCLDKKCEHGA
-476 VCVVKNNEP
+476 VCVVKNDEP

-522 RAIHIQHKGPCDETC
+522 RAIQIQHKGPCDEAC

-547 AQSGQCVCASE
+547 AQSGQCVCPSE
-558 CVESHQPVC
+558 CVNSHQPVC
-567 GSDGTTYNS
+567 GSDGITYQS
-576 ECELHVRACKEQMDL
+576 ECDLHVQACNEQMDL

-623 SGEPLSTVCGSD
+623 IGEAFSAVCGSD
-635 GTTYNNECELR
+635 GTIYNNECELR
-646 TSSCMQKRRID
+646 LSSCMQKRRID
-657 VARLGSCDEDC
+657 VAKPGSCDEEC
-668 GSGGSGSGVEG
+668 GSGGSGSGVES
-679 CEQDRCRMFG
+679 CEQDRCRTFG

-700 CVCDF
+700 CMCDF
-705 TCQSVPNNPVCGSD
+705 TCQSVPHNPVCGSD

-744 QGHCAAISATSLPE
+744 QGFCPAVSATALPE
-758 PTALQHCSLS
+758 PTAPQHCSLS
-768 VYGCCHDNA
+768 VYGCCPDNV
-777 TAALGVGLAG
+777 TTALGVGMGG

-806 VTAQCSCKPGV
+806 ATGQCSCKPGV

-893 PDAPTS
+893 PEAPTS
-899 CEELVCSYGATC
+899 CEELVCSYGASC
-911 IEVNDQAHCECP
+911 IMVSGQAHCECP

-957 KDITV
+957 EDITV
-962 QHFGQCTETITEP
+962 QHFGQCTETISEP
-975 ADRPTPNPL
+975 ADRPTPNPP
-984 ATTPSPTAAATI
+984 ATTAAATI
-996 TTTATFSHNR
+996 TTPAPFQRNM
-1006 VEALPPPRTAE
+1006 VWAFPPPRTVDAE
-1017 VETDERPPATTPYST
+1017 TTVPPPATTTLSAIT
-1032 PTQKQAN
+1032 HNRAQAN
-1039 HRHSI
+1039 PHPPI
-1044 HIQPQPQSTAAA
+1044 HIQPLQPT
-1056 AAAATTSS
+1056 AAATTSS
-1064 PRSSKIPP
+1064 HRSSPA
-1072 PLRDPSAALNSFE
+1072 PSAASISFE
-1085 GSGSGDPS
+1085 GSGSGEPS
-1093 GDYQTE
+1093 GDDQAE
-1099 EEEELEEE
+1099 EEEEPEEE
-1107 VGSGIPPEASG
+1107 AGSGVPTEASG

-1129 TTLPTAE
+1129 TTVFPAE
-1136 DRSSCDNKEFGC
+1136 DRSSCDNSEYGC
-1148 CPDGKTPA
+1148 CPDGKTPS

-1162 NCPSTMRFNGFL
+1162 NCPSTMRFSGFL
-1174 HLDQVEGQEIFYTP
+1174 HLDQVEGQEVFYTP

-1212 FRKSEVHKDFM
+1212 YRKSEVRKDFM

-1260 KQLKASTDTGIAVK
+1260 KQLKASKDTSIAVK

-1281 RITNY
+1281 RFTNY
-1286 GLSSV
+1286 GLSSI

-1300 TTASVT
+1300 TTASLT
-1306 TASVTTAAPTTT
+1306 TAAPTTAAPTTT
-1318 TTTTTRLPTTSPY
+1318 TTTRPPPTTAY
-1331 VTRRPPGTT
+1331 FT

-1358 QPPTTTAAV
+1358 LRPIPAKTEAV
-1367 TTTTPLP
+1367 TTTAPP
-1374 ATTVAHARA
+1374 PVTTISHVRS
-1383 RLHPK
+1383 RLHH
-1388 VQKPCSSHPCLHG
+1388 QKPCSSHPCLHG
-1401 GTCEDDGNDFSCK
+1401 GSCEDDGTDFSCK
-1414 CPAGRGGSVCEK
+1414 CPAGRGGAVCEK
-1426 VIKYFIP
+1426 VIHYFIP

-1446 SAYHTVRI
+1446 TAYHTVRI

-1486 RVELRF
+1486 KVELKF
-1492 NTGSGTGTLVS
+1492 NTGSGTGTLIS
-1503 KVQINRGR
+1503 KVQINQGR

-1541 TDGLNLDTHL
+1541 TDGLNLDTNL
-1551 FIGGVTEDMKA
+1551 LIGGVPEEMKL
-1562 DVRERTAVATG
+1562 DVRERTGVSAG
-1573 LVGCIRMLDVNN
+1573 LVGCIRLLDVNN

-1625 EAEMFHCKCSKG
+1625 EAEMFHCQCRKG

-1669 KCECPTGREGRH
+1669 KCECPMGREGKH

-1694 LFNGDS
+1694 LFDGDS
-1700 YVELKGLYLYGH
+1700 YLELKGLHMYGH
-1712 DLRQKLSMT
+1712 NLRQKLSMT
-1721 VVLMANDSNGLIFYN
+1721 VILMANDSNGMIFYN

-1751 NNGILEFRY
+1751 NDGILEYRY

-1786 RSHRKGEIRVN
+1786 RADRKGEIMVN
-1797 NRDAVKGEAPKSR
+1797 KKDPVRGEAP
-1810 KNQHV
+1810 NLHV

-1827 APDYSRLARAAALT
+1827 APDYSRVARSAALS
-1841 EGFKGTIQKII
+1841 EGFKGTVQKII
-1852 LMGTPV
+1852 LNGTPI
-1858 LREENAMRSS
+1858 LREVNALRSS

-1874 DHPCSQEPCHN
+1874 MHPCSQEPCHN

-1936 AVTKSQLTNEIPD
+1936 AVTKS

-2085 STGFVGCI
+2085 STGYVGCI

-2107 DALNSPTILQ
+2107 DALNSPKILQ

>member
-1 MGSQRSARPGRTALL
+1 MGSVRTLPAGRSALL
-16 VAGLLVALWQRCAA
+16 LAGLLVALWQLCGA

-45 IVLTGTVDEII
+45 VVLTGTVDEIT
-56 NMDPVH
+56 NVDPVH

-86 LDGGNKVM
+86 LAGGNKLM

-102 ICDNQVATGDT
+102 ICDNHVSTGDT
-113 RIFFLNPSPQ
+113 RIFFLNPATK

-161 TPVQPPDGCRGM
+161 TPVQPPDGCRGK

-180 CERDPTDPAKAECV
+180 CERDPTDPTEAECV
-194 CKRVDCPSLVAPVCG
+194 CKRVECPSLVAPVCG

-222 KAQCN
+222 KAQCHA
-227 TQRRIK
+227 QRRIK

-246 SEVTCSYG
+246 ADVACSYG

-277 AEKTVCGS
+277 PEQTVCGS

-311 QGPCD
+311 PGPCD
-316 PCKDNENSL
+316 PCIDSENSL
-325 SQMCRVEAITRQP
+325 NTMCRVEALTRQP
-338 LRFGLPESCTSD
+338 LMFGLPESCPPGN
-350 DEPLCASDG
+350 EPLCASDG
-359 QTYNSECAM
+359 QTYSSECAM
-368 RSTGLQKGIKLR
+368 TSTGMQKGVKLR

-390 DDCQEECLFNAVCLV
+390 EDCKEECLFNAVCLV
-405 EQLSSRCSCDPIEC
+405 EQLNARCSCDPIEC
-419 DGTYKPVCGRD
+419 DGTYKPVCGKD
-430 GHTYINDCN
+430 GHTYTNDCV
-439 RRRAECMNKVL
+439 RRKAECVSRTQ
-450 IPIKHPGP
+450 IPIKHQGP
-458 CDLSIP
+458 CDLNVP
-464 SPCLDKVCDHGA
+464 SPCLDKECEHGA

-522 RAIHIQHKGPCDETC
+522 RTTHIQHKGPCDEAC

-547 AQSGQCVCASE
+547 AQSGKCVCPSE
-558 CVESHQPVC
+558 CVNSHQPVC
-567 GSDGTTYNS
+567 GSNGITYQS
-576 ECELHVRACKEQMDL
+576 ECDLHVQACNEQTDI
-591 RVVSQGECKTCGST
+591 RVVSQGECKTCGNT

-623 SGEPLSTVCGSD
+623 IGEAFSAVCGSD
-635 GTTYNNECELR
+635 GTTYNSECELR
-646 TSSCMQKRRID
+646 LSSCMQKRRID
-657 VARLGSCDEDC
+657 VAKPGSCDEDC
-668 GSGGSGSGVEG
+668 GSGGSGSGLES
-679 CEQDRCRMFG
+679 CEQDRCRVFG

-705 TCQSVPNNPVCGSD
+705 SCQSVPHNSVCGSD
-719 GKNYSN
+719 GKTYDN

-732 RCEKQEHLLIQN
+732 RCEKQEHVLIQN
-744 QGHCAAISATSLPE
+744 QGPCAAIAATSLPE
-758 PTALQHCSLS
+758 LTEPKHCSLS
-768 VYGCCHDNA
+768 VYGCCLDNV

-793 CNVYGSYKGTCDP
+793 CNLYGSYQGTCDP
-806 VTAQCSCKPGV
+806 ASGQCSCKPGV

-893 PDAPTS
+893 PEAPTS
-899 CEELVCSYGATC
+899 CEELVCNFGSSC
-911 IEVNDQAHCECP
+911 IELSGQAHCECP

-962 QHFGQCTETITEP
+962 QHFGQCT
-975 ADRPTPNPL
+975 
-984 ATTPSPTAAATI
+984 
-996 TTTATFSHNR
+996 
-1006 VEALPPPRTAE
+1006 
-1017 VETDERPPATTPYST
+1017 
-1032 PTQKQAN
+1032 
-1039 HRHSI
+1039 
-1044 HIQPQPQSTAAA
+1044 
-1056 AAAATTSS
+1056 
-1064 PRSSKIPP
+1064 
-1072 PLRDPSAALNSFE
+1072 
-1085 GSGSGDPS
+1085 
-1093 GDYQTE
+1093 
-1099 EEEELEEE
+1099 
-1107 VGSGIPPEASG
+1107 
-1118 AEEPVGPTVAS
+1118 GPTVAS
-1129 TTLPTAE
+1129 TTVPTAE
-1136 DRSSCDNKEFGC
+1136 DRSSCDNTEYGC
-1148 CPDGKTPA
+1148 CPDGKTPS

-1162 NCPSTMRFNGFL
+1162 NCPSTMRFSGIL

-1212 FRKSEVHKDFM
+1212 FRKSEVRKDFM

-1246 DTRYT
+1246 DTKNT
-1251 VEDIEGALL
+1251 VEDIEGALR
-1260 KQLKASTDTGIAVK
+1260 KQLKASKDTSIAVK

-1281 RITNY
+1281 RFTNY
-1286 GLSSV
+1286 GLSSI
-1291 PFFTTTTTT
+1291 PFFTTTSTT

-1306 TASVTTAAPTTT
+1306 TAATTTAAPTTT
-1318 TTTTTRLPTTSPY
+1318 TTTKPPPTTAY
-1331 VTRRPPGTT
+1331 FTRRPHI
-1340 RRPYNGR
+1340 NR

-1358 QPPTTTAAV
+1358 QRPITTKMEAVTMTTPHPTTTISHIRGRPHHK
-1367 TTTTPLP
+1367 T
-1374 ATTVAHARA
+1374 
-1383 RLHPK
+1383 
-1388 VQKPCSSHPCLHG
+1388 QKPCSSHPCLHG
-1401 GTCEDDGNDFSCK
+1401 GTCEDEGNDFSCK
-1414 CPAGRGGSVCEK
+1414 CPAGRGGTVCEK
-1426 VIKYFIP
+1426 VIHYFIP

-1486 RVELRF
+1486 KVELKF

-1503 KVQINRGR
+1503 KVEITQGR

-1525 LSVDNEPHI
+1525 LSVDNEAHI

-1551 FIGGVTEDMKA
+1551 MIGGVPEEMKT
-1562 DVRERTAVATG
+1562 DVRERTGVSAG
-1573 LVGCIRMLDVNN
+1573 LVGCIRLLDVNN
-1585 RVLNLQESGG
+1585 RVLNLQERGG

-1603 GECGNNPCQPNPCKN
+1603 GECGNDPCQPNPCKN

-1669 KCECPTGREGRH
+1669 KCECPMGREGKH
-1681 CEKVAERRGAYMP
+1681 CEKVAERRGAYLP
-1694 LFNGDS
+1694 LFDGDS
-1700 YVELKGLYLYGH
+1700 YLELKGLHLYGH

-1721 VVLMANDSNGLIFYN
+1721 VILMANASNGLIFYN

-1751 NNGILEFRY
+1751 NEGILEFRY

-1772 EPIQLNVWNTINLE
+1772 DPIQLNVWNTINLE
-1786 RSHRKGEIRVN
+1786 RSNRKGEIMVN
-1797 NRDAVKGEAPKSR
+1797 KKDPVRGEAP
-1810 KNQHV
+1810 NLHV

-1827 APDYSRLARAAALT
+1827 APDYSRLARSAALT

-1852 LMGTPV
+1852 LMGTPI
-1858 LREENAMRSS
+1858 LREENAQRSS

-1874 DHPCSQEPCHN
+1874 EHPCSQEPCHN

-1936 AVTKSQLTNEIPD
+1936 AVTK
-1949 PESLENP
+1949 
-1956 SDQSEKAL
+1956 SEKAL

-2093 KDVVVDGVELHLVE
+2093 KDVMVDGLDLHLVE
-2107 DALNSPTILQ
+2107 DALNSPQILQ

>member
-1 MGSQRSARPGRTALL
+1 MSPAVDMGSQRTLGAGRTALL
-16 VAGLLVALWQRCAA
+16 LAGLLVALWHRGAA
-30 SCPEK
+30 SCPERK
-35 DLEDREEEAN
+35 LEEREEEAN
-45 IVLTGTVDEII
+45 VVLTGTVDEII

-74 LKGKSNVNREIL
+74 LKGKTNVNREIL
-86 LDGGNKVM
+86 LDGGNKLM

-113 RIFFLNPSPQ
+113 RIFFLNPALEA
-123 SMGPEHKNELMLNS
+123 MGPEHKNELMLNS

-143 LRNLEDVEH
+143 LRNLEEVEH
-152 CVEDKPPHF
+152 CVEDKPHHF
-161 TPVQPPDGCRGM
+161 TPPPPPDGCRGM
-173 LCGFGAV
+173 LCGFSAV
-180 CERDPTDPAKAECV
+180 CERDQADPAKAECV

-246 SEVTCSYG
+246 ADVACSYG
-254 STCVQSSD
+254 STCVQSTD

-277 AEKTVCGS
+277 REQTACGS
-285 DGKDYRNECEL
+285 DGEDYRNECEL

-325 SQMCRVEAITRQP
+325 NTMCRVEALTRQIQI
-338 LRFGLPESCTSD
+338 FDLPEACNPGN
-350 DEPLCASDG
+350 EPLCASNG
-359 QTYNSECAM
+359 QTYPSECAM
-368 RSTGLQKGIKLR
+368 AATGIQKGVKLR
-380 KIHAGRCRRL
+380 KIHAGRCRRPEH
-390 DDCQEECLFNAVCLV
+390 CQEECLFNAVCVV
-405 EQLSSRCSCDPIEC
+405 ELQSARCSCDPIEC
-419 DGTYKPVCGRD
+419 DGTYKPVCGKD
-430 GHTYINDCN
+430 GHTHTNDCA
-439 RRRAECMNKVL
+439 RRKAECLSKAL
-450 IPIKHPGP
+450 IAVKHLGP

-464 SPCLDKVCDHGA
+464 SPCLEKVCDHGA
-476 VCVVKNNEP
+476 VCVVKNDEP

-514 RAMGCALQ
+514 RALGCALQ
-522 RAIHIQHKGPCDETC
+522 KAIHIQHKGQCDEAC

-558 CVESHQPVC
+558 CVDSHQPVC
-567 GSDGTTYNS
+567 GSDGDTYNS
-576 ECELHVRACKEQMDL
+576 ECELHVRACTQQMDL
-591 RVVSQGECKTCGST
+591 RVVSQGECKTCGNT
-605 VCAWGARCV
+605 VCAWGALCV
-614 QNKCECPQC
+614 QNTCECPPC
-623 SGEPLSTVCGSD
+623 SGEDFSPVCGSD
-635 GTTYNNECELR
+635 GATYNNECELR
-646 TSSCMQKRRID
+646 TSSCKQQRRIH
-657 VARLGSCDEDC
+657 VAKSGSCDEDC
-668 GSGGSGSGVEG
+668 GSGGSGSGAES

-705 TCQSVPNNPVCGSD
+705 TCQSVPHNPICGSD

-725 ECELKKA
+725 ECQLKKA

-744 QGHCAAISATSLPE
+744 QGACAAISATSLPE
-758 PTALQHCSLS
+758 LTPPQHCSVS
-768 VYGCCHDNA
+768 MYGCCQDNV

-806 VTAQCSCKPGV
+806 ATGQCSCKPGV

-893 PDAPTS
+893 PEAPAS
-899 CEELVCSYGATC
+899 CDQLVCLFGATC
-911 IEVNDQAHCECP
+911 MEENGQAHCECP
-923 SPDCDEK
+923 PPDCDEK
-930 NKTKVCGSDGVTYA
+930 NKTKQVCGSDGVTYA

-957 KDITV
+957 EDVTV
-962 QHFGQCTETITEP
+962 QHLGQCTETISEP
-975 ADRPTPNPL
+975 ADRPTPNPS
-984 ATTPSPTAAATI
+984 ATTPDSTAAAI
-996 TTTATFSHNR
+996 TTPAPFHPNM
-1006 VEALPPPRTAE
+1006 VWAIPPPRTEAAE
-1017 VETDERPPATTPYST
+1017 TTGLPPATTHFST
-1032 PTQKQAN
+1032 LMHNRAN
-1039 HRHSI
+1039 HRHPNP
-1044 HIQPQPQSTAAA
+1044 IQPQSAATAHSPRNRPVPSRAAA
-1056 AAAATTSS
+1056 S
-1064 PRSSKIPP
+1064 
-1072 PLRDPSAALNSFE
+1072 SFE
-1085 GSGSGDPS
+1085 DSGSGEPS
-1093 GDYQTE
+1093 GDDQTE
-1099 EEEELEEE
+1099 EEEEQEEE
-1107 VGSGIPPEASG
+1107 AGSGIPTEDRR
-1118 AEEPVGPTVAS
+1118 AEEPVDPTLAY
-1129 TTLPTAE
+1129 TTVPTAE
-1136 DRSSCDNKEFGC
+1136 DRSSCDNTEFGC
-1148 CPDGKTPA
+1148 CPNGKTPS

-1162 NCPSTMRFNGFL
+1162 NCPATMKFSGFL
-1174 HLDQVEGQEIFYTP
+1174 HLDQVEGQEIFYTR

-1212 FRKSEVHKDFM
+1212 FRKSEAHKDFM

-1260 KQLKASTDTGIAVK
+1260 KQLKASKETSIAVK

-1281 RITNY
+1281 RFTNY
-1286 GLSSV
+1286 GLASI
-1291 PFFTTTTTT
+1291 PFFTTTTT
-1300 TTASVT
+1300 ASF
-1306 TASVTTAAPTTT
+1306 TTAAPTTT
-1318 TTTTTRLPTTSPY
+1318 TTSTTTTTTTRPPPASPY
-1331 VTRRPPGTT
+1331 ITRRPPGTT

-1358 QPPTTTAAV
+1358 PLPTTTITTTAAAAAV
-1367 TTTTPLP
+1367 TTTAPHP
-1374 ATTVAHARA
+1374 ATTAAHVRG
-1383 RLHPK
+1383 RLHHKP
-1388 VQKPCSSHPCLHG
+1388 QKPCSSHPCLHG

-1426 VIKYFIP
+1426 VIRYFIP
-1433 SFGGQSYLAFQTM
+1433 SFGGQSYLAFPTM

-1463 TGILLYNGQEGKK
+1463 TGLLLYNGQTGKK

-1486 RVELRF
+1486 KVELRF
-1492 NTGSGTGTLVS
+1492 NTGSGTGTVVS
-1503 KVQINRGR
+1503 KVQINQGR

-1525 LSVDNEPHI
+1525 LSVDNEPHN

-1541 TDGLNLDTHL
+1541 TDGLNLDTDL
-1551 FIGGVTEDMKA
+1551 FIGGVTEDIKQ

-1573 LVGCIRMLDVNN
+1573 LVGCIRLLDVNN
-1585 RVLNLQESGG
+1585 RMLNLQESGG
-1595 DSLYGSGV
+1595 DSMYGSGV

-1669 KCECPTGREGRH
+1669 KCECPMGREGKH
-1681 CEKVAERRGAYMP
+1681 CEKVAERSGAYMP

-1700 YVELKGLYLYGH
+1700 YLELKGLHLYGQ
-1712 DLRQKLSMT
+1712 DLRQKVSMT
-1721 VVLMANDSNGLIFYN
+1721 VILMANDSNGLIFYN

-1751 NNGILEFRY
+1751 NDGILEFRY

-1772 EPIQLNVWNTINLE
+1772 EVIRLNVWNTINLE
-1786 RSHRKGEIRVN
+1786 RSNRKGEIMVN
-1797 NRDAVKGEAPKSR
+1797 KKDAVRGEAP
-1810 KNQHV
+1810 NLHV

-1827 APDYSRLARAAALT
+1827 APDYSRLARVAALT
-1841 EGFKGTIQKII
+1841 DGFKGTIQEII
-1852 LMGTPV
+1852 LMGTPI
-1858 LREENAMRSS
+1858 LREEHALRSS

-1885 GGRCNPQLDTYEC
+1885 GGLCKPMLDTYEC
-1898 VCLSGFSGG
+1898 LCLNGFRGER
-1907 HCQNTIYEK
+1907 CQNTVYEK
-1916 SAGDTEAIAFDG
+1916 AAGETEAIAFDG

-1936 AVTKSQLTNEIPD
+1936 AVTK
-1949 PESLENP
+1949 
-1956 SDQSEKAL
+1956 SEKAL

-2015 VLRSSVRVNTN
+2015 VLRSSVRIDTN

-2073 ELAVTRRLPKAY
+2073 ELAVARRLPKAY
-2085 STGFVGCI
+2085 STSFVGCI

-2107 DALNSPTILQ
+2107 DALNSPKILH

>member
-1 MGSQRSARPGRTALL
+1 MGSRRTLRAGRTALL
-16 VAGLLVALWQRCAA
+16 AAGLLVALCAA
-30 SCPEK
+30 ACPEK
-35 DLEDREEEAN
+35 ELEDREEEARV
-45 IVLTGTVDEII
+45 VLTGTVDEII

-86 LDGGNKVM
+86 LDGGNKLM

-113 RIFFLNPSPQ
+113 RIFFLNPAPEAA
-123 SMGPEHKNELMLNS
+123 GPEHKNELMLNS

-152 CVEDKPPHF
+152 CVEGKRSGDENNSSNICPFPF
-161 TPVQPPDGCRGM
+161 RPAGCRGM

-180 CERDPTDPAKAECV
+180 CERDPTDQAKAECV
-194 CKRVDCPSLVAPVCG
+194 CKKLDCPSLVAPVCG

-246 SEVTCSYG
+246 TEVTCSYG
-254 STCVQSSD
+254 STCVQSTD

-277 AEKTVCGS
+277 PEETVCGS
-285 DGKDYRNECEL
+285 DGKDYRNGCEL
-296 HQHACKNQKNIRVQY
+296 HQHACKSQKNIRVQY
-311 QGPCD
+311 QGHCD
-316 PCKDNENSL
+316 PCKDSENSL
-325 SQMCRVEAITRQP
+325 STMCR
-338 LRFGLPESCTSD
+338 
-350 DEPLCASDG
+350 EPLCASDG
-359 QTYNSECAM
+359 QTYPSECAM
-368 RSTGLQKGIKLR
+368 TARGMQKGVKL
-380 KIHAGRCRRL
+380 KKVHAGRCRRL
-390 DDCQEECLFNAVCLV
+390 EECKEECLFNAVCLV
-405 EQLSSRCSCDPIEC
+405 EQLNARCSCDPIEC
-419 DGTYKPVCGRD
+419 DGTYKPVCGKD
-430 GHTYINDCN
+430 GHTYTNDCM
-439 RRRAECMNKVL
+439 RRKAECVSRTL
-450 IPIKHPGP
+450 VPIRHPGP
-458 CDLSIP
+458 CDLNVP
-464 SPCLDKVCDHGA
+464 SPCLEKVCDHGA
-476 VCVVKNNEP
+476 VCVVKNDEP

-498 PVCGSDGH
+498 QVCGSDGH

-522 RAIHIQHKGPCDETC
+522 KAIHIQHKGPCDGAC

-547 AQSGQCVCASE
+547 DQSGQCVCASE

-614 QNKCECPQC
+614 QNKCECPPC
-623 SGEPLSTVCGSD
+623 SGEAFSPVCGSD
-635 GTTYNNECELR
+635 GTTYDNKCELG

-657 VARLGSCDEDC
+657 VAKPGSCDEDC
-668 GSGGSGSGVEG
+668 GSGGSGSGLES
-679 CEQDRCRMFG
+679 CEQDRCRIFG
-689 GSWDEDAEDDR
+689 GSWDEDSEEDR

-705 TCQSVPNNPVCGSD
+705 TCQSVPHNTVCGSD

-732 RCEKQEHLLIQN
+732 RCERQEHLLIQN
-744 QGHCAAISATSLPE
+744 QGPCAGRYITP
-758 PTALQHCSLS
+758 LQVSHCSLS
-768 VYGCCHDNA
+768 VYGCCTDNT

-806 VTAQCSCKPGV
+806 ATGQCSCKPGV

-893 PDAPTS
+893 PEAPTS
-899 CEELVCSYGATC
+899 CEELVCSFGASC
-911 IEVNDQAHCECP
+911 IEVNGQAHCECP

-930 NKTKVCGSDGVTYA
+930 NKSKVCGSDGVTYA

-957 KDITV
+957 KDIAV
-962 QHFGQCTETITEP
+962 QNFGQCKISSHENAIQSLTTMPLLASNHWSGHGKTHNHPQQPKLLVLTFETVSNSGEVTEWFQ
-975 ADRPTPNPL
+975 R
-984 ATTPSPTAAATI
+984 TTPASTVL
-996 TTTATFSHNR
+996 FC
-1006 VEALPPPRTAE
+1006 PRTSACPLSCSSSSLL
-1017 VETDERPPATTPYST
+1017 TIKCFT
-1032 PTQKQAN
+1032 PT
-1039 HRHSI
+1039 
-1044 HIQPQPQSTAAA
+1044 
-1056 AAAATTSS
+1056 
-1064 PRSSKIPP
+1064 
-1072 PLRDPSAALNSFE
+1072 
-1085 GSGSGDPS
+1085 
-1093 GDYQTE
+1093 
-1099 EEEELEEE
+1099 
-1107 VGSGIPPEASG
+1107 
-1118 AEEPVGPTVAS
+1118 GPTVAS
-1129 TTLPTAE
+1129 TTVPTAE
-1136 DRSSCDNKEFGC
+1136 DRSSCDNAEFGC
-1148 CPDGKTPA
+1148 CPDGKTPS

-1162 NCPSTMRFNGFL
+1162 NCPPTMRFSGFL
-1174 HLDQVEGQEIFYTP
+1174 HLDRVEDQEIFYTP

-1203 SIESALNEL
+1203 SIESALNDL

-1241 AHFKP
+1241 AHFRP

-1260 KQLKASTDTGIAVK
+1260 KQLKASKETSIAVK

-1281 RITNY
+1281 RFTNY
-1286 GLSSV
+1286 GLSTI
-1291 PFFTTTTTT
+1291 PFFTTT
-1300 TTASVT
+1300 T
-1306 TASVTTAAPTTT
+1306 TASVTTAAPTTAT
-1318 TTTTTRLPTTSPY
+1318 TTT
-1331 VTRRPPGTT
+1331 
-1340 RRPYNGR
+1340 R

-1358 QPPTTTAAV
+1358 TLPATAAVV
-1367 TTTTPLP
+1367 TTTTTTLPP
-1374 ATTVAHARA
+1374 ATTVAHFRGK
-1383 RLHPK
+1383 LHHK
-1388 VQKPCSSHPCLHG
+1388 AQKPCDSHPCLHG

-1454 AMEFRASEM
+1454 AMEFRASEE
-1463 TGILLYNGQEGKK
+1463 TGILLYNGQDGKK

-1492 NTGSGTGTLVS
+1492 NTGSGTGTVVS
-1503 KVQINRGR
+1503 KVQISQGR

-1551 FIGGVTEDMKA
+1551 FIGGVPEEMN
-1562 DVRERTAVATG
+1562 VRERTAVASG
-1573 LVGCIRMLDVNN
+1573 LVGCIRLLDVNN

-1603 GECGNNPCQPNPCKN
+1603 GECGNNPCLPSPCKN

-1625 EAEMFHCKCSKG
+1625 EAEMFHCKCS
-1637 FWGPTCADVHDPCEP
+1637 PTCADVHDPCEP

-1669 KCECPTGREGRH
+1669 KCECPMGREGRH
-1681 CEKVAERRGAYMP
+1681 CEKVADRRGAYMP
-1694 LFNGDS
+1694 QFNGDS
-1700 YVELKGLYLYGH
+1700 YLELKGLHL
-1712 DLRQKLSMT
+1712 LT

-1772 EPIQLNVWNTINLE
+1772 EAIQLNVWNTINLE
-1786 RSHRKGEIRVN
+1786 RSNRKGEIMVN
-1797 NRDAVKGEAPKSR
+1797 KKDPVRGEAPVRDSEP
-1810 KNQHV
+1810 NLHV
-1815 DLNLKESLFVGG
+1815 DLNLKETLLVGG
-1827 APDYSRLARAAALT
+1827 APDYSRLARVAALT
-1841 EGFKGTIQKII
+1841 EGFKGTIQKVNVYRP
-1852 LMGTPV
+1852 LQ
-1858 LREENAMRSS
+1858 ENALRSS
-1868 NVAMFQ
+1868 DVAMFQ

-1885 GGRCNPQLDTYEC
+1885 AGHCSPQLDTYEC

-1916 SAGDTEAIAFDG
+1916 SAGETEAIAFDG

-1936 AVTKSQLTNEIPD
+1936 AVTKSQLTNEIPEIVVFLS
-1949 PESLENP
+1949 P
-1956 SDQSEKAL
+1956 SEKAL

-2015 VLRSSVRVNTN
+2015 VLRSSVRVDTN

-2046 EAAVTGSSPLAAT
+2046 EAAITGSSPLAAT

-2073 ELAVTRRLPKAY
+2073 ELAVARRLPKAY
-2085 STGFVGCI
+2085 STGFVGCV

-2107 DALNSPTILQ
+2107 DALNSPKILH

>member
-1 MGSQRSARPGRTALL
+1 MGSHRTVRGGRAALL
-16 VAGLLVALWQRCAA
+16 LAGLLAAVWHRCAA

-56 NMDPVH
+56 NVDPVH

-74 LKGKSNVNREIL
+74 LKGKSSVNREIL

-113 RIFFLNPSPQ
+113 RIFFLNPAPEA
-123 SMGPEHKNELMLNS
+123 MGPEHKNELMLNS

-152 CVEDKPPHF
+152 CVEAVPSLPP
-161 TPVQPPDGCRGM
+161 QSKCCRAM

-180 CERDPTDPAKAECV
+180 CERNPTDPSVAECV
-194 CKRVDCPSLVAPVCG
+194 CKKVDCPSLVAPVCG

-222 KAQCN
+222 RVQCN

-246 SEVTCSYG
+246 ADVTCSYG

-277 AEKTVCGS
+277 PKETVCGS

-311 QGPCD
+311 QGNCD
-316 PCKDNENSL
+316 PCKDSENSL
-325 SQMCRVEAITRQP
+325 NTMCRVETLSRNT
-338 LRFGLPESCTSD
+338 LLFSLPESCSPEN
-350 DEPLCASDG
+350 EPLCASDG
-359 QTYNSECAM
+359 QTYRSECAM
-368 RSTGLQKGIKLR
+368 TARGIQRGIKLR
-380 KIHAGRCRRL
+380 KVHAGRCRRL
-390 DDCQEECLFNAVCLV
+390 EECKEECLFNAVCLV
-405 EQLSSRCSCDPIEC
+405 EQLSARCSCEPIEC
-419 DGTYKPVCGRD
+419 DGTYKPLCGKD
-430 GHTYINDCN
+430 GHTYTNDCM
-439 RRRAECMNKVL
+439 RRKAECLSKTH
-450 IPIKHPGP
+450 IPVKHPGP
-458 CDLSIP
+458 CDMNMP

-485 VCECPEACPQTSD
+485 VCECPEACPQMSD

-522 RAIHIQHKGPCDETC
+522 KAIHIQHKGPCDEAC
-537 ANCSFGAICD
+537 SNCSFGAICD

-605 VCAWGARCV
+605 ICAWGARCI

-623 SGEPLSTVCGSD
+623 LDETFSPVCGSD
-635 GTTYNNECELR
+635 GTTYNNKCEVRL
-646 TSSCMQKRRID
+646 SSCMQKRRID
-657 VARLGSCDEDC
+657 VAKPGSCDEEC
-668 GSGGSGSGVEG
+668 GSGGSGSGVDS
-679 CEQDRCRMFG
+679 CEQDRCRTFG
-689 GSWDEDAEDDR
+689 GSWDEDAEEDR
-700 CVCDF
+700 CICDF
-705 TCQSVPNNPVCGSD
+705 TCQSVPHNPVCGSD
-719 GKNYSN
+719 GRNYSN

-744 QGHCAAISATSLPE
+744 QGPCAGTSLPE
-758 PTALQHCSLS
+758 LTAPQHCSLS
-768 VYGCCHDNA
+768 VYGCCSDNT
-777 TAALGVGLAG
+777 TAALGVEQAG

-793 CNVYGSYKGTCDP
+793 CNSYGSYKGTCDP
-806 VTAQCSCKPGV
+806 ATGQCSCKPGV

-872 GMKCNVCPDGSKMG
+872 GMKCNMCPDGSRMG
-886 MNGCDKG
+886 MNGC
-893 PDAPTS
+893 PEAPTS
-899 CEELVCSYGATC
+899 CEELVCNFGASC
-911 IEVNDQAHCECP
+911 IELNGQAHCECP

-962 QHFGQCTETITEP
+962 EHFGQCTGEP
-975 ADRPTPNPL
+975 QL
-984 ATTPSPTAAATI
+984 PSI
-996 TTTATFSHNR
+996 S
-1006 VEALPPPRTAE
+1006 
-1017 VETDERPPATTPYST
+1017 PA
-1032 PTQKQAN
+1032 
-1039 HRHSI
+1039 
-1044 HIQPQPQSTAAA
+1044 
-1056 AAAATTSS
+1056 
-1064 PRSSKIPP
+1064 
-1072 PLRDPSAALNSFE
+1072 
-1085 GSGSGDPS
+1085 
-1093 GDYQTE
+1093 
-1099 EEEELEEE
+1099 
-1107 VGSGIPPEASG
+1107 
-1118 AEEPVGPTVAS
+1118 GPTMAS
-1129 TTLPTAE
+1129 TTVPTAE
-1136 DRSSCDNKEFGC
+1136 DRSSCDNTEFGC
-1148 CPDGKTPA
+1148 CPDGKTPS

-1162 NCPSTMRFNGFL
+1162 NCPSTMRFSGFL

-1212 FRKSEVHKDFM
+1212 FRKSQVRKDFM

-1260 KQLKASTDTGIAVK
+1260 KQLKASKETSIAVK

-1281 RITNY
+1281 R
-1286 GLSSV
+1286 LSSV
-1291 PFFTTTTTT
+1291 PFFTTTTT
-1300 TTASVT
+1300 T

-1318 TTTTTRLPTTSPY
+1318 TTRPPLTTTPY
-1331 VTRRPPGTT
+1331 VTRRPT
-1340 RRPYNGR
+1340 RRPTSSR
-1347 RTTTTSAPVTT
+1347 RTTTTSAPATT
-1358 QPPTTTAAV
+1358 PLRTITTAALSTTELPPTTTITHV
-1367 TTTTPLP
+1367 RGNVP
-1374 ATTVAHARA
+1374 
-1383 RLHPK
+1383 PK
-1388 VQKPCSSHPCLHG
+1388 VQRPCDSHPCLHG
-1401 GTCEDDGNDFSCK
+1401 GTCEDDSNDFSCK

-1454 AMEFRASEM
+1454 AMEFRASEI
-1463 TGILLYNGQEGKK
+1463 TGILLYNGQDGKK

-1492 NTGSGTGTLVS
+1492 NTGSGTGTVTS
-1503 KVQINRGR
+1503 KVQIDQGR

-1541 TDGLNLDTHL
+1541 TDGLNLDTDL
-1551 FIGGVTEDMKA
+1551 FIGGVPEEMKH
-1562 DVRERTAVATG
+1562 DVIERTAVASG
-1573 LVGCIRMLDVNN
+1573 LVGCIRLLDVNN
-1585 RVLNLQESGG
+1585 RVLNLQENGG

-1603 GECGNNPCQPNPCKN
+1603 GECGNNPCLPNPCKN

-1637 FWGPTCADVHDPCEP
+1637 FWGPTCADVHDPCDP
-1652 NRCHPSSQC
+1652 NMCHPSSQC
-1661 QALPEGGY
+1661 QVLPEGGY
-1669 KCECPTGREGRH
+1669 KCECPMGREGKH
-1681 CEKVAERRGAYMP
+1681 CERGAYMP

-1700 YVELKGLYLYGH
+1700 YLELKGLHLYGH

-1721 VVLMANDSNGLIFYN
+1721 VVLKANDSNGLIFYN

-1786 RSHRKGEIRVN
+1786 RSNRKGEIMVN
-1797 NRDAVKGEAPKSR
+1797 KKNPVRGEAP
-1810 KNQHV
+1810 NLHV

-1827 APDYSRLARAAALT
+1827 APDYSRLARVAALT
-1841 EGFKGTIQKII
+1841 DGFKGTIQKIVLI
-1852 LMGTPV
+1852 GTPI
-1858 LREENAMRSS
+1858 LKEDHALRSS

-1874 DHPCSQEPCHN
+1874 DHPCSQDPCHN
-1885 GGRCNPQLDTYEC
+1885 GGLCNPQLDTYEC
-1898 VCLSGFSGG
+1898 VCLNGFSGG
-1907 HCQNTIYEK
+1907 HSIYEK
-1916 SAGDTEAIAFDG
+1916 SAGETEAIAFDG

-1936 AVTKSQLTNEIPD
+1936 AVTK
-1949 PESLENP
+1949 
-1956 SDQSEKAL
+1956 SEKAL

-1993 YIALAIVDGHVQM
+1993 YIALAIVDGRIQM

-2015 VLRSSVRVNTN
+2015 VLRSSVRVDTN
-2026 RWIRIKASRA
+2026 NWIRIKASRA

-2073 ELAVTRRLPKAY
+2073 ELAVARRLPKAY

-2107 DALNSPTILQ
+2107 DALNSPKILH
-2117 CSAAK
+2117 CSATK